1 MSQYINEA
9 FKQFRLLESEDL
21 DLSPTGLDTLD
32 TFMNQAMSDEDVD
45 IIDLEAEAEE
55 DLKKSYIGKVICDC
69 NVCHSNIFYNKEDIV
84 IDEDG
89 IVNIEDECPYCMSL
103 DGYTIVGEIKPY
115 EEGVAEEEHE
125 DDVDLDVDLDDDEE
139 AEEPIEIE
147 SEDDDD
153 LDESLQLSE
162 SDKKSIE
169 DYESTILKIF
179 NTNDQEVVDSYIKDN
194 ILVVECDNSN
204 PTLITDLRRS
214 LKRKLPDNIEFDSEG
229 NDNGFYGKTYEF
241 YIYDDLDESLTE
253 GFSKGQDVYIK
264 PNKRFGKIKSHIK
277 NDLYEVETY
286 DGKDKGLPDRI
297 DTYYAS
303 DLKLKESLPLS
314 GVAKLKGKKTLRRR
328 DEHDGCKCI
337 LGRNNT
343 KLSGDKDLHE
353 SIELGDDG
361 QTIWSGVPVREDSIA
376 NNPHTTNRMI
386 WSDDDEEGYIE
397 YLVSL
402 GIPDEQLCHEFYKR
416 GWNSEDAL
424 EEYKNSDL
432 SLHESIENDLIKG
445 KTYTCVDEEDGKY
458 KYIGKVEHPE
468 FGELFKFKPLDN
480 AAKEITQEMSDEMGL
495 TYDGFA
501 YMDEETVFYTFLD
514 SEDDL
519 HESLHESIDDIYN
532 DVMTP
537 EEARKYWDSE
547 KDNDPVLVEFDNF
560 QDWYDESVKNGY
572 IKESIT
578 EETDIT
584 TVKVDALS
592 NGPEDEEEFKSW
604 LANHYPNLFCE
615 FTDDIYDNLILT
627 GPKQDIKKYLLN
639 DYSYEVEGEDWVVTQ
654 YPQLKE
660 SITESTEKF
669 EIVPAG
675 SGKWEV
681 LKNSVDGGRVSED
694 SRLVIDADTKEEAK
708 EILLANGFKAEELLE
723 SIENVSIDTEDE
735 TMTMTT
741 KEDGG
746 VVIETSPKEE
756 FEETFEEEEPTE
768 LENGDEMIAPLDP
781 ETEDEL
787 GITDESEE
795 DDMNFDF
802 GEETSEEPEEDVDI
816 DEFDEETFDGLGESY
831 LRRCYENVNSFK
843 TTNVICNENLLTVE
857 GNIGFKSGN
866 VKKTSFIFEAKESN
880 NGKYVF
886 EGYNNEINIGKKAFR
901 LNCSIDNKK
910 IIPESLNYN
919 YRSKNDLN
927 ESVKLHGTVK
937 APKRG

>member
-9 FKQFRLLESEDL
+9 FKQFRLLESEEF

-32 TFMNQAMSDEDVD
+32 TFMNQAMTDEDID

-69 NVCHSNIFYNKEDIV
+69 NVCHSNIFYNKEDIE

-89 IVNIEDECPYCMSL
+89 VVNPEDECPYCMSL

-115 EEGVAEEEHE
+115 EEGVTEEEHE
-125 DDVDLDVDLDDDEE
+125 DDVDLDVDLDDNEE
-139 AEEPIEIE
+139 AEEPIELE
-147 SEDDDD
+147 SEEDEEEDDDD
-153 LDESLQLSE
+153 LDESL
-162 SDKKSIE
+162 
-169 DYESTILKIF
+169 
-179 NTNDQEVVDSYIKDN
+179 
-194 ILVVECDNSN
+194 
-204 PTLITDLRRS
+204 
-214 LKRKLPDNIEFDSEG
+214 
-229 NDNGFYGKTYEF
+229 
-241 YIYDDLDESLTE
+241 TE
-253 GFSKGQDVYIK
+253 AFSKGQDVYIK
-264 PNKRFGKIKSHIK
+264 PNKRFGKIKSHVK

-286 DGKDKGLPDRI
+286 DGEEKNLPDRV

-303 DLKLKESLPLS
+303 DLELKESLPLS

-328 DEHDGCKCI
+328 DEYDGCKCI

-343 KLSGDKDLHE
+343 ELSGDKDLHE
-353 SIELGDDG
+353 SIDD
-361 QTIWSGVPVREDSIA
+361 A
-376 NNPHTTNRMI
+376 
-386 WSDDDEEGYIE
+386 
-397 YLVSL
+397 
-402 GIPDEQLCHEFYKR
+402 
-416 GWNSEDAL
+416 
-424 EEYKNSDL
+424 
-432 SLHESIENDLIKG
+432 
-445 KTYTCVDEEDGKY
+445 
-458 KYIGKVEHPE
+458 
-468 FGELFKFKPLDN
+468 
-480 AAKEITQEMSDEMGL
+480 
-495 TYDGFA
+495 
-501 YMDEETVFYTFLD
+501 
-514 SEDDL
+514 
-519 HESLHESIDDIYN
+519 YN

-547 KDNDPVLVEFDNF
+547 KDNDPVLAEFDNF

-578 EETDIT
+578 E
-584 TVKVDALS
+584 
-592 NGPEDEEEFKSW
+592 
-604 LANHYPNLFCE
+604 
-615 FTDDIYDNLILT
+615 
-627 GPKQDIKKYLLN
+627 
-639 DYSYEVEGEDWVVTQ
+639 
-654 YPQLKE
+654 
-660 SITESTEKF
+660 STEKF
-669 EIVPAG
+669 EIAPAG
-675 SGKWEV
+675 QGKWKV

-694 SRLVIDADTKEEAK
+694 SRIVIDADTKEEAR

-795 DDMNFDF
+795 DMGFDF
-802 GEETSEEPEEDVDI
+802 GEETPESPEEDVDI

-880 NGKYVF
+880 NGKYIF

-910 IIPESLNYN
+910 IIPESLSYN

>member
-9 FKQFRLLESEDL
+9 FKQFRLLESEEF

-32 TFMNQAMSDEDVD
+32 TFMNQAMTDEDID

-69 NVCHSNIFYNKEDIV
+69 NVCHSNIFYNKEDIE

-89 IVNIEDECPYCMSL
+89 VVNPEDECPYCMSL

-115 EEGVAEEEHE
+115 EEGVTEEEHE
-125 DDVDLDVDLDDDEE
+125 DDVDLDVDLDDNEE

-147 SEDDDD
+147 SEE
-153 LDESLQLSE
+153 DEE
-162 SDKKSIE
+162 E
-169 DYESTILKIF
+169 DT
-179 NTNDQEVVDSYIKDN
+179 
-194 ILVVECDNSN
+194 
-204 PTLITDLRRS
+204 
-214 LKRKLPDNIEFDSEG
+214 
-229 NDNGFYGKTYEF
+229 
-241 YIYDDLDESLTE
+241 DDLDESLTE
-253 GFSKGQDVYIK
+253 AFSKGQDVYIK
-264 PNKRFGKIKSHIK
+264 PDKRFGKIKSHVK

-286 DGKDKGLPDRI
+286 DGEEKNLPDRV

-303 DLKLKESLPLS
+303 DLELKESLPLS

-328 DEHDGCKCI
+328 DEYDGCKCI

-343 KLSGDKDLHE
+343 ELSGDKDLHE
-353 SIELGDDG
+353 SIDD
-361 QTIWSGVPVREDSIA
+361 T
-376 NNPHTTNRMI
+376 
-386 WSDDDEEGYIE
+386 
-397 YLVSL
+397 
-402 GIPDEQLCHEFYKR
+402 
-416 GWNSEDAL
+416 
-424 EEYKNSDL
+424 
-432 SLHESIENDLIKG
+432 
-445 KTYTCVDEEDGKY
+445 
-458 KYIGKVEHPE
+458 
-468 FGELFKFKPLDN
+468 
-480 AAKEITQEMSDEMGL
+480 
-495 TYDGFA
+495 
-501 YMDEETVFYTFLD
+501 
-514 SEDDL
+514 
-519 HESLHESIDDIYN
+519 YN

-547 KDNDPVLVEFDNF
+547 KDNDPVLANYNNF

-604 LANHYPNLFCE
+604 LANHYPNLSCE
-615 FTDDIYDNLILT
+615 FTDDVYDNLILT

-669 EIVPAG
+669 EIAPAG
-675 SGKWEV
+675 QGKWKV
-681 LKNSVDGGRVSED
+681 LKNSVNGGRVSED
-694 SRLVIDADTKEEAK
+694 SRIVIDADTKEEAR

-735 TMTMTT
+735 TMTMST

-756 FEETFEEEEPTE
+756 FEETFGEEEPTE

-787 GITDESEE
+787 GITDEPEE
-795 DDMNFDF
+795 DMGFDF
-802 GEETSEEPEEDVDI
+802 GEETPESPEEDVDI

-910 IIPESLNYN
+910 IIPESLSYN

>member
-32 TFMNQAMSDEDVD
+32 TFMNQAMSDEDID

-69 NVCHSNIFYNKEDIV
+69 NVCHSNIFYNKEDIE

-89 IVNIEDECPYCMSL
+89 VVNPEDECPYCMSL

-115 EEGVAEEEHE
+115 EEGDTEESE
-125 DDVDLDVDLDDDEE
+125 DEVDLDVDLEDDEE

-147 SEDDDD
+147 SE
-153 LDESLQLSE
+153 E
-162 SDKKSIE
+162 
-169 DYESTILKIF
+169 
-179 NTNDQEVVDSYIKDN
+179 
-194 ILVVECDNSN
+194 
-204 PTLITDLRRS
+204 
-214 LKRKLPDNIEFDSEG
+214 
-229 NDNGFYGKTYEF
+229 
-241 YIYDDLDESLTE
+241 DDLDESLTE

-286 DGKDKGLPDRI
+286 DGKDKNLPDRV

-303 DLKLKESLPLS
+303 DLELKESLPLS

-328 DEHDGCKCI
+328 DEYDGCKCI

-343 KLSGDKDLHE
+343 ELSGDKDLHE
-353 SIELGDDG
+353 
-361 QTIWSGVPVREDSIA
+361 
-376 NNPHTTNRMI
+376 
-386 WSDDDEEGYIE
+386 
-397 YLVSL
+397 
-402 GIPDEQLCHEFYKR
+402 
-416 GWNSEDAL
+416 
-424 EEYKNSDL
+424 

-519 HESLHESIDDIYN
+519 NESIENDI
-532 DVMTP
+532 MTP
-537 EEARKYWDSE
+537 EEARKYWDNE
-547 KDNDPVLVEFDNF
+547 KDNDPVLAEFDNF

-578 EETDIT
+578 E
-584 TVKVDALS
+584 
-592 NGPEDEEEFKSW
+592 
-604 LANHYPNLFCE
+604 
-615 FTDDIYDNLILT
+615 
-627 GPKQDIKKYLLN
+627 
-639 DYSYEVEGEDWVVTQ
+639 
-654 YPQLKE
+654 
-660 SITESTEKF
+660 STEKF
-669 EIVPAG
+669 EIIPAG
-675 SGKWEV
+675 PGKWKV
-681 LKNSVDGGRVSED
+681 LKNSIDGGRISED
-694 SRLVIDADTKEEAK
+694 SRIVIDADTKEEAK

-756 FEETFEEEEPTE
+756 FEETFGEEEPTE

-787 GITDESEE
+787 GITDESE

-802 GEETSEEPEEDVDI
+802 GEETPEEDVDI

>member
-9 FKQFRLLESEDL
+9 FKQFRLLESEEF

-32 TFMNQAMSDEDVD
+32 TFMNQAMTDEDID

-69 NVCHSNIFYNKEDIV
+69 NVCHSNIFYNKEDIE

-89 IVNIEDECPYCMSL
+89 VVNPEDECPYCMSL

-115 EEGVAEEEHE
+115 EEGDTEESE
-125 DDVDLDVDLDDDEE
+125 DEVDLDVDLEDDEE

-147 SEDDDD
+147 SE
-153 LDESLQLSE
+153 E
-162 SDKKSIE
+162 
-169 DYESTILKIF
+169 
-179 NTNDQEVVDSYIKDN
+179 
-194 ILVVECDNSN
+194 
-204 PTLITDLRRS
+204 
-214 LKRKLPDNIEFDSEG
+214 
-229 NDNGFYGKTYEF
+229 
-241 YIYDDLDESLTE
+241 DDLDESLTE

-264 PNKRFGKIKSHIK
+264 PSKRVGKIKSHIK

-286 DGKDKGLPDRI
+286 DGEDKGLPDRI

-303 DLKLKESLPLS
+303 ALELKESLPLS

-328 DEHDGCKCI
+328 DEYDGCKCI

-343 KLSGDKDLHE
+343 ELSGDKDLHE
-353 SIELGDDG
+353 SIDD
-361 QTIWSGVPVREDSIA
+361 T
-376 NNPHTTNRMI
+376 
-386 WSDDDEEGYIE
+386 
-397 YLVSL
+397 
-402 GIPDEQLCHEFYKR
+402 
-416 GWNSEDAL
+416 
-424 EEYKNSDL
+424 
-432 SLHESIENDLIKG
+432 
-445 KTYTCVDEEDGKY
+445 
-458 KYIGKVEHPE
+458 
-468 FGELFKFKPLDN
+468 
-480 AAKEITQEMSDEMGL
+480 
-495 TYDGFA
+495 
-501 YMDEETVFYTFLD
+501 
-514 SEDDL
+514 
-519 HESLHESIDDIYN
+519 YN

-537 EEARKYWDSE
+537 EEARKYWDNE
-547 KDNDPVLVEFDNF
+547 KDNDPVLAEFDNF

-578 EETDIT
+578 E
-584 TVKVDALS
+584 
-592 NGPEDEEEFKSW
+592 
-604 LANHYPNLFCE
+604 
-615 FTDDIYDNLILT
+615 
-627 GPKQDIKKYLLN
+627 
-639 DYSYEVEGEDWVVTQ
+639 
-654 YPQLKE
+654 
-660 SITESTEKF
+660 STEKF

-675 SGKWEV
+675 QGKWKV
-681 LKNSVDGGRVSED
+681 LKNSVNGGRVSED
-694 SRLVIDADTKEEAK
+694 SRIVIDADTKEEAK

-768 LENGDEMIAPLDP
+768 LENGDEMIAPIDP

-802 GEETSEEPEEDVDI
+802 GEETPESPEEDVDI

-866 VKKTSFIFEAKESN
+866 VKRTSFIFEAKESS

>member
-9 FKQFRLLESEDL
+9 FKQFRLLESEEF

-32 TFMNQAMSDEDVD
+32 TFMNQAMTDEDID

-69 NVCHSNIFYNKEDIV
+69 NVCHSNIFYNKEDIE

-89 IVNIEDECPYCMSL
+89 VVNPEDECPYCMSL

-115 EEGVAEEEHE
+115 EEGDTEESE
-125 DDVDLDVDLDDDEE
+125 DEVDLDVDLEDDEE

-147 SEDDDD
+147 SEEDEEEDDDD
-153 LDESLQLSE
+153 LDESL
-162 SDKKSIE
+162 
-169 DYESTILKIF
+169 
-179 NTNDQEVVDSYIKDN
+179 
-194 ILVVECDNSN
+194 
-204 PTLITDLRRS
+204 
-214 LKRKLPDNIEFDSEG
+214 
-229 NDNGFYGKTYEF
+229 
-241 YIYDDLDESLTE
+241 TE
-253 GFSKGQDVYIK
+253 AFSKGQDVYIK
-264 PNKRFGKIKSHIK
+264 PDKRFGKIKSHIK

-286 DGKDKGLPDRI
+286 DGEDKNLPDRV

-303 DLKLKESLPLS
+303 DLELKESLPLS

-328 DEHDGCKCI
+328 DEYDGCKCI

-343 KLSGDKDLHE
+343 ELSGDKDLHE
-353 SIELGDDG
+353 SIDD
-361 QTIWSGVPVREDSIA
+361 T
-376 NNPHTTNRMI
+376 
-386 WSDDDEEGYIE
+386 
-397 YLVSL
+397 
-402 GIPDEQLCHEFYKR
+402 
-416 GWNSEDAL
+416 
-424 EEYKNSDL
+424 
-432 SLHESIENDLIKG
+432 
-445 KTYTCVDEEDGKY
+445 
-458 KYIGKVEHPE
+458 
-468 FGELFKFKPLDN
+468 
-480 AAKEITQEMSDEMGL
+480 
-495 TYDGFA
+495 
-501 YMDEETVFYTFLD
+501 
-514 SEDDL
+514 
-519 HESLHESIDDIYN
+519 YN

-547 KDNDPVLVEFDNF
+547 KDSDPVLAEFDNF

-578 EETDIT
+578 E
-584 TVKVDALS
+584 
-592 NGPEDEEEFKSW
+592 
-604 LANHYPNLFCE
+604 
-615 FTDDIYDNLILT
+615 
-627 GPKQDIKKYLLN
+627 
-639 DYSYEVEGEDWVVTQ
+639 
-654 YPQLKE
+654 
-660 SITESTEKF
+660 STEKF
-669 EIVPAG
+669 EIAPAG
-675 SGKWEV
+675 QGKWKV

-694 SRLVIDADTKEEAK
+694 SRIVIDADTKEEAR

-756 FEETFEEEEPTE
+756 FEETFGEEEPTE

-795 DDMNFDF
+795 DDMGFDF
-802 GEETSEEPEEDVDI
+802 GEENPESPEEDVDI

-910 IIPESLNYN
+910 IIPESLKYN

>member
-32 TFMNQAMSDEDVD
+32 TYMNQAMSDEDID

-115 EEGVAEEEHE
+115 EESVAEEEHE
-125 DDVDLDVDLDDDEE
+125 DDVDLDVDLDDNEE
-139 AEEPIEIE
+139 TEEPIEIE

-179 NTNDQEVVDSYIKDN
+179 NTNDQKVVDSYIKDN

-214 LKRKLPDNIEFDSEG
+214 LKRKLPDNIEFDSER

-253 GFSKGQDVYIK
+253 AFSKGQDVYIK
-264 PNKRFGKIKSHIK
+264 PSKRVGKIKSHIK

-286 DGKDKGLPDRI
+286 DGEDKGLPDRV

-303 DLKLKESLPLS
+303 DLELKESLPLS

-328 DEHDGCKCI
+328 DEYDGCKCI

-343 KLSGDKDLHE
+343 ELSGDKD
-353 SIELGDDG
+353 
-361 QTIWSGVPVREDSIA
+361 
-376 NNPHTTNRMI
+376 
-386 WSDDDEEGYIE
+386 
-397 YLVSL
+397 
-402 GIPDEQLCHEFYKR
+402 
-416 GWNSEDAL
+416 
-424 EEYKNSDL
+424 
-432 SLHESIENDLIKG
+432 
-445 KTYTCVDEEDGKY
+445 
-458 KYIGKVEHPE
+458 
-468 FGELFKFKPLDN
+468 
-480 AAKEITQEMSDEMGL
+480 
-495 TYDGFA
+495 
-501 YMDEETVFYTFLD
+501 
-514 SEDDL
+514 
-519 HESLHESIDDIYN
+519 LHESIDDIYN

-547 KDNDPVLVEFDNF
+547 KDSDPVLAEFDNF

-578 EETDIT
+578 E
-584 TVKVDALS
+584 
-592 NGPEDEEEFKSW
+592 
-604 LANHYPNLFCE
+604 
-615 FTDDIYDNLILT
+615 
-627 GPKQDIKKYLLN
+627 
-639 DYSYEVEGEDWVVTQ
+639 
-654 YPQLKE
+654 
-660 SITESTEKF
+660 STEKF

-675 SGKWEV
+675 QGKWKV
-681 LKNSVDGGRVSED
+681 LKNSVNGGRVSED
-694 SRLVIDADTKEEAK
+694 SRIVIDADTKEEAK

-802 GEETSEEPEEDVDI
+802 GEETPEEDVDI

-866 VKKTSFIFEAKESN
+866 VKKTSFIFEAKESS

>member
-9 FKQFRLLESEDL
+9 FKQFRLLESEEF

-32 TFMNQAMSDEDVD
+32 TFMNQAMTDEDID

-69 NVCHSNIFYNKEDIV
+69 NVCHSNIFYNKEDIE

-89 IVNIEDECPYCMSL
+89 VVNPEDECPYCMSL

-115 EEGVAEEEHE
+115 EEGVTEEEHE
-125 DDVDLDVDLDDDEE
+125 DDVDLDIDLDDDEE
-139 AEEPIEIE
+139 AEEPIELE
-147 SEDDDD
+147 SEEDEEEDDDD
-153 LDESLQLSE
+153 LDESL
-162 SDKKSIE
+162 
-169 DYESTILKIF
+169 
-179 NTNDQEVVDSYIKDN
+179 
-194 ILVVECDNSN
+194 
-204 PTLITDLRRS
+204 
-214 LKRKLPDNIEFDSEG
+214 
-229 NDNGFYGKTYEF
+229 
-241 YIYDDLDESLTE
+241 TE
-253 GFSKGQDVYIK
+253 AFSKGQDVYIK
-264 PNKRFGKIKSHIK
+264 PDKRFGKIKSHIK

-286 DGKDKGLPDRI
+286 DGEDKNLPDRV

-303 DLKLKESLPLS
+303 DLELKESLPLS

-328 DEHDGCKCI
+328 DEYDGCKCI

-343 KLSGDKDLHE
+343 ELSGDKDLHE
-353 SIELGDDG
+353 SIDD
-361 QTIWSGVPVREDSIA
+361 T
-376 NNPHTTNRMI
+376 
-386 WSDDDEEGYIE
+386 
-397 YLVSL
+397 
-402 GIPDEQLCHEFYKR
+402 
-416 GWNSEDAL
+416 
-424 EEYKNSDL
+424 
-432 SLHESIENDLIKG
+432 
-445 KTYTCVDEEDGKY
+445 
-458 KYIGKVEHPE
+458 
-468 FGELFKFKPLDN
+468 
-480 AAKEITQEMSDEMGL
+480 
-495 TYDGFA
+495 
-501 YMDEETVFYTFLD
+501 
-514 SEDDL
+514 
-519 HESLHESIDDIYN
+519 YN

-537 EEARKYWDSE
+537 EEARKYWDNE
-547 KDNDPVLVEFDNF
+547 KDNDPVLIEYDNF

-578 EETDIT
+578 E
-584 TVKVDALS
+584 
-592 NGPEDEEEFKSW
+592 
-604 LANHYPNLFCE
+604 
-615 FTDDIYDNLILT
+615 
-627 GPKQDIKKYLLN
+627 
-639 DYSYEVEGEDWVVTQ
+639 
-654 YPQLKE
+654 
-660 SITESTEKF
+660 STEKF
-669 EIVPAG
+669 EIAPAG
-675 SGKWEV
+675 QGKWKV

-694 SRLVIDADTKEEAK
+694 SRIVIDADTKEEAR

-756 FEETFEEEEPTE
+756 FEETFGEEEPTE

-795 DDMNFDF
+795 DDMGFDF
-802 GEETSEEPEEDVDI
+802 GEENPESPEEDVDI

>member
-9 FKQFRLLESEDL
+9 FKQFRLLESEEF

-32 TFMNQAMSDEDVD
+32 TFMNQAMTDEDID

-69 NVCHSNIFYNKEDIV
+69 NVCHSNIFYNKEDIE

-89 IVNIEDECPYCMSL
+89 VVNPEDECPYCMSL

-115 EEGVAEEEHE
+115 EEGDTEESE
-125 DDVDLDVDLDDDEE
+125 DEVDLDVDLEDDEE

-147 SEDDDD
+147 SE
-153 LDESLQLSE
+153 E
-162 SDKKSIE
+162 
-169 DYESTILKIF
+169 
-179 NTNDQEVVDSYIKDN
+179 
-194 ILVVECDNSN
+194 
-204 PTLITDLRRS
+204 
-214 LKRKLPDNIEFDSEG
+214 
-229 NDNGFYGKTYEF
+229 
-241 YIYDDLDESLTE
+241 DDLDESLTE

-286 DGKDKGLPDRI
+286 DGKDKNLPDRV

-303 DLKLKESLPLS
+303 DLELKESLPLS

-328 DEHDGCKCI
+328 DEYDGCKCI

-343 KLSGDKDLHE
+343 ELSGDKDLHE
-353 SIELGDDG
+353 SLD
-361 QTIWSGVPVREDSIA
+361 
-376 NNPHTTNRMI
+376 
-386 WSDDDEEGYIE
+386 
-397 YLVSL
+397 
-402 GIPDEQLCHEFYKR
+402 
-416 GWNSEDAL
+416 
-424 EEYKNSDL
+424 
-432 SLHESIENDLIKG
+432 NDLIKG

-519 HESLHESIDDIYN
+519 DESLDN
-532 DVMTP
+532 DLMTP
-537 EEARKYWDSE
+537 EEARKYWDNE
-547 KDNDPVLVEFDNF
+547 KDNDPVLAEFDNF

-578 EETDIT
+578 E
-584 TVKVDALS
+584 
-592 NGPEDEEEFKSW
+592 
-604 LANHYPNLFCE
+604 
-615 FTDDIYDNLILT
+615 
-627 GPKQDIKKYLLN
+627 
-639 DYSYEVEGEDWVVTQ
+639 
-654 YPQLKE
+654 
-660 SITESTEKF
+660 STEKF
-669 EIVPAG
+669 EIAPAG
-675 SGKWEV
+675 QGKWKV
-681 LKNSVDGGRVSED
+681 LKNSVDGGRVAED
-694 SRLVIDADTKEEAK
+694 SRIIIDADTKEEAR

-756 FEETFEEEEPTE
+756 FEETFGEEEPTE

-787 GITDESEE
+787 GITDEPEE
-795 DDMNFDF
+795 DMGFDF
-802 GEETSEEPEEDVDI
+802 GEETPESPEEDVDI

>member
-1 MSQYINEA
+1 MCSSAEGIDSELYDRYKIA
-9 FKQFRLLESEDL
+9 FNKMMLGDGKMLLI
-21 DLSPTGLDTLD
+21 
-32 TFMNQAMSDEDVD
+32 EDVEKQANFYRKEQKVYEYAMEFWEE
-45 IIDLEAEAEE
+45 IVPYIDSARL
-55 DLKKSYIGKVICDC
+55 
-69 NVCHSNIFYNKEDIV
+69 
-84 IDEDG
+84 
-89 IVNIEDECPYCMSL
+89 
-103 DGYTIVGEIKPY
+103 
-115 EEGVAEEEHE
+115 
-125 DDVDLDVDLDDDEE
+125 
-139 AEEPIEIE
+139 
-147 SEDDDD
+147 
-153 LDESLQLSE
+153 
-162 SDKKSIE
+162 
-169 DYESTILKIF
+169 
-179 NTNDQEVVDSYIKDN
+179 YIKDN

-214 LKRKLPDNIEFDSEG
+214 LKRKLPDNIEFDSER

-286 DGKDKGLPDRI
+286 DGKDKNLPDRI

-303 DLKLKESLPLS
+303 DLELKESLPLS

-343 KLSGDKDLHE
+343 ELSGDKD
-353 SIELGDDG
+353 
-361 QTIWSGVPVREDSIA
+361 
-376 NNPHTTNRMI
+376 
-386 WSDDDEEGYIE
+386 
-397 YLVSL
+397 
-402 GIPDEQLCHEFYKR
+402 
-416 GWNSEDAL
+416 
-424 EEYKNSDL
+424 
-432 SLHESIENDLIKG
+432 
-445 KTYTCVDEEDGKY
+445 
-458 KYIGKVEHPE
+458 
-468 FGELFKFKPLDN
+468 
-480 AAKEITQEMSDEMGL
+480 
-495 TYDGFA
+495 
-501 YMDEETVFYTFLD
+501 
-514 SEDDL
+514 
-519 HESLHESIDDIYN
+519 LHESIDDIYN

-547 KDNDPVLVEFDNF
+547 KDSDPVLAEFDNF

-578 EETDIT
+578 E
-584 TVKVDALS
+584 
-592 NGPEDEEEFKSW
+592 
-604 LANHYPNLFCE
+604 
-615 FTDDIYDNLILT
+615 
-627 GPKQDIKKYLLN
+627 
-639 DYSYEVEGEDWVVTQ
+639 
-654 YPQLKE
+654 
-660 SITESTEKF
+660 STEKF

-675 SGKWEV
+675 SGKWKV

-694 SRLVIDADTKEEAK
+694 SRIVIDADTKEEAR

-756 FEETFEEEEPTE
+756 FEETFGEEEPTE

-802 GEETSEEPEEDVDI
+802 GEETPESPEEDVDI
-816 DEFDEETFDGLGESY
+816 EEFDEETFDGLGESY

-866 VKKTSFIFEAKESN
+866 VKRTSFIFEAKESN

-910 IIPESLNYN
+910 IIPESLKYN

>member
-32 TFMNQAMSDEDVD
+32 TFMNQAMSDEDID

-89 IVNIEDECPYCMSL
+89 IVNPEDECPYCMSL

-115 EEGVAEEEHE
+115 EEGIAEEEHE
-125 DDVDLDVDLDDDEE
+125 DDVDLDVDLEDNEE

-179 NTNDQEVVDSYIKDN
+179 NTNDQKVVDSYIKDN

-214 LKRKLPDNIEFDSEG
+214 LKRKLPDNIEFDSER

-286 DGKDKGLPDRI
+286 DGKDKNLPDRV

-303 DLKLKESLPLS
+303 DLELKESLPLS

-343 KLSGDKDLHE
+343 ELSGDKDLHE

-376 NNPHTTNRMI
+376 NNPHKTNRLI
-386 WSDDDEEGYIE
+386 WADDDEEGYID
-397 YLVSL
+397 YLVRK
-402 GIPDEQLCHEFYKR
+402 GISDEQLCHEFYKR
-416 GWNSEDAL
+416 GWDIEDAL
-424 EEYKNSDL
+424 EEYKKSDL
-432 SLHESIENDLIKG
+432 SLHESI
-445 KTYTCVDEEDGKY
+445 
-458 KYIGKVEHPE
+458 
-468 FGELFKFKPLDN
+468 
-480 AAKEITQEMSDEMGL
+480 
-495 TYDGFA
+495 
-501 YMDEETVFYTFLD
+501 
-514 SEDDL
+514 
-519 HESLHESIDDIYN
+519 DDIHN

-547 KDNDPVLVEFDNF
+547 KDTDPVLAEFDNF

-578 EETDIT
+578 E
-584 TVKVDALS
+584 
-592 NGPEDEEEFKSW
+592 
-604 LANHYPNLFCE
+604 
-615 FTDDIYDNLILT
+615 
-627 GPKQDIKKYLLN
+627 
-639 DYSYEVEGEDWVVTQ
+639 
-654 YPQLKE
+654 
-660 SITESTEKF
+660 STEKF
-669 EIVPAG
+669 EIIPAG
-675 SGKWEV
+675 SGKWQV
-681 LKNSVDGGRVSED
+681 LKNSVDGGRISKD
-694 SRLVIDADTKEEAK
+694 TRIVIDADTKEEAK

-756 FEETFEEEEPTE
+756 FEETFGEEEPTE

-802 GEETSEEPEEDVDI
+802 GEETPESPEEDVDI
-816 DEFDEETFDGLGESY
+816 EEFDEETFDGLGESY

>member
-9 FKQFRLLESEDL
+9 FKQFRLLESEEF

-32 TFMNQAMSDEDVD
+32 TFMNQAMTDEDID

-69 NVCHSNIFYNKEDIV
+69 NVCHSNIFYNKEDIE
-84 IDEDG
+84 IDENG
-89 IVNIEDECPYCMSL
+89 VVNPEDECPYCMSL

-125 DDVDLDVDLDDDEE
+125 DDVDLDVDLEDDEE
-139 AEEPIEIE
+139 AEEPIELE
-147 SEDDDD
+147 TEEGEEED
-153 LDESLQLSE
+153 
-162 SDKKSIE
+162 
-169 DYESTILKIF
+169 
-179 NTNDQEVVDSYIKDN
+179 
-194 ILVVECDNSN
+194 
-204 PTLITDLRRS
+204 
-214 LKRKLPDNIEFDSEG
+214 
-229 NDNGFYGKTYEF
+229 
-241 YIYDDLDESLTE
+241 DDLDESLTE

-286 DGKDKGLPDRI
+286 DGEEKNLPDRV

-303 DLKLKESLPLS
+303 DLELKESLPLS

-328 DEHDGCKCI
+328 DEYDGCKCI

-343 KLSGDKDLHE
+343 ELSGDKDLHE
-353 SIELGDDG
+353 SIDD
-361 QTIWSGVPVREDSIA
+361 T
-376 NNPHTTNRMI
+376 
-386 WSDDDEEGYIE
+386 
-397 YLVSL
+397 
-402 GIPDEQLCHEFYKR
+402 
-416 GWNSEDAL
+416 
-424 EEYKNSDL
+424 
-432 SLHESIENDLIKG
+432 
-445 KTYTCVDEEDGKY
+445 
-458 KYIGKVEHPE
+458 
-468 FGELFKFKPLDN
+468 
-480 AAKEITQEMSDEMGL
+480 
-495 TYDGFA
+495 
-501 YMDEETVFYTFLD
+501 
-514 SEDDL
+514 
-519 HESLHESIDDIYN
+519 YN

-537 EEARKYWDSE
+537 EEARKYWDNE
-547 KDNDPVLVEFDNF
+547 KDNDPVLIEYDNF

-578 EETDIT
+578 E
-584 TVKVDALS
+584 
-592 NGPEDEEEFKSW
+592 
-604 LANHYPNLFCE
+604 
-615 FTDDIYDNLILT
+615 
-627 GPKQDIKKYLLN
+627 
-639 DYSYEVEGEDWVVTQ
+639 
-654 YPQLKE
+654 
-660 SITESTEKF
+660 STEKF
-669 EIVPAG
+669 EIAPAG
-675 SGKWEV
+675 QGKWKV

-694 SRLVIDADTKEEAK
+694 SRIVIDADTKEEAR

-756 FEETFEEEEPTE
+756 FEETFGEEEPTE

-795 DDMNFDF
+795 DDMGFDF
-802 GEETSEEPEEDVDI
+802 GEENPESPEEDVDI
-816 DEFDEETFDGLGESY
+816 DEFDEETFDDLGESY

>member
-32 TFMNQAMSDEDVD
+32 TFMNQAMSDEDID

-89 IVNIEDECPYCMSL
+89 VVNPEDECPYCMSL

-147 SEDDDD
+147 SEDDD

-169 DYESTILKIF
+169 DYESTILRIF
-179 NTNDQEVVDSYIKDN
+179 NTTDQEIVDSYIKDN

-432 SLHESIENDLIKG
+432 SLHESIE
-445 KTYTCVDEEDGKY
+445 DE
-458 KYIGKVEHPE
+458 
-468 FGELFKFKPLDN
+468 
-480 AAKEITQEMSDEMGL
+480 
-495 TYDGFA
+495 
-501 YMDEETVFYTFLD
+501 
-514 SEDDL
+514 
-519 HESLHESIDDIYN
+519 YN

-537 EEARKYWDSE
+537 KEARKYWDAE

-578 EETDIT
+578 E
-584 TVKVDALS
+584 
-592 NGPEDEEEFKSW
+592 
-604 LANHYPNLFCE
+604 
-615 FTDDIYDNLILT
+615 
-627 GPKQDIKKYLLN
+627 
-639 DYSYEVEGEDWVVTQ
+639 
-654 YPQLKE
+654 
-660 SITESTEKF
+660 STEKF

-675 SGKWEV
+675 SGKWKV
-681 LKNSVDGGRVSED
+681 LKNSVDGGRISED
-694 SRLVIDADTKEEAK
+694 SRIVIDADTKEEAK

-746 VVIETSPKEE
+746 VVIETSPKED
-756 FEETFEEEEPTE
+756 FEETFGEEEPTE
-768 LENGDEMIAPLDP
+768 LENGDEMIAPLEP

-787 GITDESEE
+787 GISDEPEE
-795 DDMNFDF
+795 ETEMDFDF

>member
-32 TFMNQAMSDEDVD
+32 TYMNQAMSDEDID

-115 EEGVAEEEHE
+115 EEGVTEEGHE
-125 DDVDLDVDLDDDEE
+125 DDVDLDVDLDDNEE

-147 SEDDDD
+147 SEEDDD
-153 LDESLQLSE
+153 LDESLQ
-162 SDKKSIE
+162 
-169 DYESTILKIF
+169 
-179 NTNDQEVVDSYIKDN
+179 
-194 ILVVECDNSN
+194 
-204 PTLITDLRRS
+204 
-214 LKRKLPDNIEFDSEG
+214 
-229 NDNGFYGKTYEF
+229 
-241 YIYDDLDESLTE
+241 
-253 GFSKGQDVYIK
+253 
-264 PNKRFGKIKSHIK
+264 
-277 NDLYEVETY
+277 
-286 DGKDKGLPDRI
+286 
-297 DTYYAS
+297 
-303 DLKLKESLPLS
+303 LS

-343 KLSGDKDLHE
+343 ELSGDKDLHE

-416 GWNSEDAL
+416 GWNSDDAL
-424 EEYKNSDL
+424 EEYKKSDL
-432 SLHESIENDLIKG
+432 SLH
-445 KTYTCVDEEDGKY
+445 
-458 KYIGKVEHPE
+458 
-468 FGELFKFKPLDN
+468 
-480 AAKEITQEMSDEMGL
+480 
-495 TYDGFA
+495 
-501 YMDEETVFYTFLD
+501 
-514 SEDDL
+514 
-519 HESLHESIDDIYN
+519 
-532 DVMTP
+532 
-537 EEARKYWDSE
+537 
-547 KDNDPVLVEFDNF
+547 
-560 QDWYDESVKNGY
+560 
-572 IKESIT
+572 
-578 EETDIT
+578 
-584 TVKVDALS
+584 
-592 NGPEDEEEFKSW
+592 
-604 LANHYPNLFCE
+604 
-615 FTDDIYDNLILT
+615 
-627 GPKQDIKKYLLN
+627 
-639 DYSYEVEGEDWVVTQ
+639 
-654 YPQLKE
+654 E

-669 EIVPAG
+669 EIAPAG
-675 SGKWEV
+675 QGKWKV

-694 SRLVIDADTKEEAK
+694 SRIVIDADTKEEAR

-746 VVIETSPKEE
+746 VVIETSPKED
-756 FEETFEEEEPTE
+756 FEETFGEEEPTE

-787 GITDESEE
+787 GITDEPEE

-802 GEETSEEPEEDVDI
+802 GEETPESPEEDVDI

-886 EGYNNEINIGKKAFR
+886 EGYNNEINIGKKAFK

-910 IIPESLNYN
+910 IIPESLSYN

>member
-9 FKQFRLLESEDL
+9 FKQFRLLESEEF

-32 TFMNQAMSDEDVD
+32 TFMNQAMTDEDID

-69 NVCHSNIFYNKEDIV
+69 NVCHSNIFYNKEDIE

-89 IVNIEDECPYCMSL
+89 VVNPEDECPYCMSL

-115 EEGVAEEEHE
+115 EEGVTEEEHE
-125 DDVDLDVDLDDDEE
+125 DDVDLDVDLDDNEE

-147 SEDDDD
+147 SEEDEEEDDDD
-153 LDESLQLSE
+153 LDESL
-162 SDKKSIE
+162 
-169 DYESTILKIF
+169 
-179 NTNDQEVVDSYIKDN
+179 
-194 ILVVECDNSN
+194 
-204 PTLITDLRRS
+204 
-214 LKRKLPDNIEFDSEG
+214 
-229 NDNGFYGKTYEF
+229 
-241 YIYDDLDESLTE
+241 TE
-253 GFSKGQDVYIK
+253 AFSKGQDVYIK

-286 DGKDKGLPDRI
+286 DGEDKNLPDRV

-303 DLKLKESLPLS
+303 DLELKESLPLS

-328 DEHDGCKCI
+328 DEYDGCKCI

-343 KLSGDKDLHE
+343 ELSGDKDLHE
-353 SIELGDDG
+353 SIDD
-361 QTIWSGVPVREDSIA
+361 T
-376 NNPHTTNRMI
+376 
-386 WSDDDEEGYIE
+386 
-397 YLVSL
+397 
-402 GIPDEQLCHEFYKR
+402 
-416 GWNSEDAL
+416 
-424 EEYKNSDL
+424 
-432 SLHESIENDLIKG
+432 
-445 KTYTCVDEEDGKY
+445 
-458 KYIGKVEHPE
+458 
-468 FGELFKFKPLDN
+468 
-480 AAKEITQEMSDEMGL
+480 
-495 TYDGFA
+495 
-501 YMDEETVFYTFLD
+501 
-514 SEDDL
+514 
-519 HESLHESIDDIYN
+519 YN

-547 KDNDPVLVEFDNF
+547 KDSDPVLAGFDNF

-604 LANHYPNLFCE
+604 LANHYPNLSCE
-615 FTDDIYDNLILT
+615 FTDDVYDNLILT

-669 EIVPAG
+669 EIAPAG
-675 SGKWEV
+675 QGKWKV
-681 LKNSVDGGRVSED
+681 LKNSADGGRVSED
-694 SRLVIDADTKEEAK
+694 SRIVIDADTKEEAR

-756 FEETFEEEEPTE
+756 FEETFGEEEPTE

-795 DDMNFDF
+795 DMGFDF
-802 GEETSEEPEEDVDI
+802 EEETPESPEEDVDI

-910 IIPESLNYN
+910 IIPESLSYN

>member
-9 FKQFRLLESEDL
+9 FKQFHLLESEEF

-32 TFMNQAMSDEDVD
+32 TFMNQAMTDEDID

-69 NVCHSNIFYNKEDIV
+69 NVCHSNIFYNKEDIE

-89 IVNIEDECPYCMSL
+89 VVNPEDECPYCMSL

-115 EEGVAEEEHE
+115 EEGVTEEEHE

-147 SEDDDD
+147 SE
-153 LDESLQLSE
+153 E
-162 SDKKSIE
+162 
-169 DYESTILKIF
+169 
-179 NTNDQEVVDSYIKDN
+179 
-194 ILVVECDNSN
+194 
-204 PTLITDLRRS
+204 
-214 LKRKLPDNIEFDSEG
+214 
-229 NDNGFYGKTYEF
+229 
-241 YIYDDLDESLTE
+241 DDLDESLTE

-286 DGKDKGLPDRI
+286 DGEDKNLPDRV

-303 DLKLKESLPLS
+303 DLELKESLPLS

-328 DEHDGCKCI
+328 DEYDGCKCI

-343 KLSGDKDLHE
+343 ELSGDKDLHE
-353 SIELGDDG
+353 SLD
-361 QTIWSGVPVREDSIA
+361 
-376 NNPHTTNRMI
+376 
-386 WSDDDEEGYIE
+386 
-397 YLVSL
+397 
-402 GIPDEQLCHEFYKR
+402 
-416 GWNSEDAL
+416 
-424 EEYKNSDL
+424 
-432 SLHESIENDLIKG
+432 NDLIKG

-519 HESLHESIDDIYN
+519 DESLDN
-532 DVMTP
+532 DLMTP
-537 EEARKYWDSE
+537 EEARKYWDNE
-547 KDNDPVLVEFDNF
+547 KDNDPVLAEFDNF

-578 EETDIT
+578 E
-584 TVKVDALS
+584 
-592 NGPEDEEEFKSW
+592 
-604 LANHYPNLFCE
+604 
-615 FTDDIYDNLILT
+615 
-627 GPKQDIKKYLLN
+627 
-639 DYSYEVEGEDWVVTQ
+639 
-654 YPQLKE
+654 
-660 SITESTEKF
+660 STEKF
-669 EIVPAG
+669 EIAPAG
-675 SGKWEV
+675 QGKWKV

-694 SRLVIDADTKEEAK
+694 SRIIIDADTKEEAR

-756 FEETFEEEEPTE
+756 FEETFGEEEPTE

-787 GITDESEE
+787 GITDEPEE
-795 DDMNFDF
+795 DMGFDF
-802 GEETSEEPEEDVDI
+802 GEETPESPEEDVDI

>member
-9 FKQFRLLESEDL
+9 FKQFRLLESEEF

-32 TFMNQAMSDEDVD
+32 TFMNQAMSDEDID

-69 NVCHSNIFYNKEDIV
+69 NVCHSNIFYNKEDIE

-89 IVNIEDECPYCMSL
+89 VVNPEDECPYCMSL

-115 EEGVAEEEHE
+115 EEGDTEESE
-125 DDVDLDVDLDDDEE
+125 DEVDLDVDLEDDEE

-147 SEDDDD
+147 SE
-153 LDESLQLSE
+153 E
-162 SDKKSIE
+162 
-169 DYESTILKIF
+169 
-179 NTNDQEVVDSYIKDN
+179 
-194 ILVVECDNSN
+194 
-204 PTLITDLRRS
+204 
-214 LKRKLPDNIEFDSEG
+214 
-229 NDNGFYGKTYEF
+229 
-241 YIYDDLDESLTE
+241 DDLDESLTE

-286 DGKDKGLPDRI
+286 DGKDKNLPDRV

-303 DLKLKESLPLS
+303 DLELKESLPLS

-343 KLSGDKDLHE
+343 ELSGDKDLHE

-397 YLVSL
+397 YLVRL

-416 GWNSEDAL
+416 GWNGKDAL
-424 EEYKNSDL
+424 EEYKKSDL
-432 SLHESIENDLIKG
+432 SLHESLDNDLIKG

-458 KYIGKVEHPE
+458 KYVGKVEHPE

-519 HESLHESIDDIYN
+519 DESLDN
-532 DVMTP
+532 DLMTP
-537 EEARKYWDSE
+537 EEARKYWDNE
-547 KDNDPVLVEFDNF
+547 KDNDPVLAEFDNF

-578 EETDIT
+578 E
-584 TVKVDALS
+584 
-592 NGPEDEEEFKSW
+592 
-604 LANHYPNLFCE
+604 
-615 FTDDIYDNLILT
+615 
-627 GPKQDIKKYLLN
+627 
-639 DYSYEVEGEDWVVTQ
+639 
-654 YPQLKE
+654 
-660 SITESTEKF
+660 STEKF
-669 EIVPAG
+669 EIAPAG
-675 SGKWEV
+675 QGKWKV

-694 SRLVIDADTKEEAK
+694 SRIIIDADTKEEAR

-756 FEETFEEEEPTE
+756 FEETFGEEEPTE

-787 GITDESEE
+787 GITDEPEE
-795 DDMNFDF
+795 DMGFDF
-802 GEETSEEPEEDVDI
+802 GEENPESPEEDVDI

>member
-32 TFMNQAMSDEDVD
+32 TFMNQAMTDEDID

-89 IVNIEDECPYCMSL
+89 IVNPEDECPYCMSL

-115 EEGVAEEEHE
+115 EEGVIEEEPE
-125 DDVDLDVDLDDDEE
+125 DDVDLDVNLEGNEE
-139 AEEPIEIE
+139 AEEPLEVE
-147 SEDDDD
+147 SEEDDD
-153 LDESLQLSE
+153 E
-162 SDKKSIE
+162 KE
-169 DYESTILKIF
+169 D
-179 NTNDQEVVDSYIKDN
+179 
-194 ILVVECDNSN
+194 
-204 PTLITDLRRS
+204 
-214 LKRKLPDNIEFDSEG
+214 
-229 NDNGFYGKTYEF
+229 
-241 YIYDDLDESLTE
+241 DDLDESLTE
-253 GFSKGQDVYIK
+253 AFSEGQRVYIK

-286 DGKDKGLPDRI
+286 DGEDKNLPDRV

-303 DLKLKESLPLS
+303 DLELNESLPLS
-314 GVAKLKGKKTLRRR
+314 GVAKLKGKSTLRRR

-343 KLSGDKDLHE
+343 ELSGD
-353 SIELGDDG
+353 
-361 QTIWSGVPVREDSIA
+361 ED
-376 NNPHTTNRMI
+376 
-386 WSDDDEEGYIE
+386 
-397 YLVSL
+397 
-402 GIPDEQLCHEFYKR
+402 
-416 GWNSEDAL
+416 
-424 EEYKNSDL
+424 
-432 SLHESIENDLIKG
+432 
-445 KTYTCVDEEDGKY
+445 
-458 KYIGKVEHPE
+458 
-468 FGELFKFKPLDN
+468 
-480 AAKEITQEMSDEMGL
+480 
-495 TYDGFA
+495 
-501 YMDEETVFYTFLD
+501 
-514 SEDDL
+514 
-519 HESLHESIDDIYN
+519 LHESIDDTYN

-547 KDNDPVLVEFDNF
+547 KDSDPVLAEFDNF

-578 EETDIT
+578 E
-584 TVKVDALS
+584 
-592 NGPEDEEEFKSW
+592 
-604 LANHYPNLFCE
+604 
-615 FTDDIYDNLILT
+615 
-627 GPKQDIKKYLLN
+627 
-639 DYSYEVEGEDWVVTQ
+639 
-654 YPQLKE
+654 
-660 SITESTEKF
+660 STEKF

-675 SGKWEV
+675 QGKWKV

-694 SRLVIDADTKEEAK
+694 SRIVIDADTKEEAR

-802 GEETSEEPEEDVDI
+802 GEETPEEDVDI

-866 VKKTSFIFEAKESN
+866 VKRTSFIFEAKESS

>member
-32 TFMNQAMSDEDVD
+32 TYMNQAMSDEDID

-69 NVCHSNIFYNKEDIV
+69 NVCHSNVFYNKEDIV

-89 IVNIEDECPYCMSL
+89 VVNIEDECPYCMSL

-125 DDVDLDVDLDDDEE
+125 DDVDLDVDLEDDEE

-179 NTNDQEVVDSYIKDN
+179 NTNDQKVVDSYIKDN

-214 LKRKLPDNIEFDSEG
+214 LKRKLPDNIEFDSER

-253 GFSKGQDVYIK
+253 GFSEGQRVYIK

-286 DGKDKGLPDRI
+286 DGEDKNLPDRV

-303 DLKLKESLPLS
+303 DLELNESLPLS
-314 GVAKLKGKKTLRRR
+314 GVAKLKGKSTLRRR

-343 KLSGDKDLHE
+343 ELSGDEDLH
-353 SIELGDDG
+353 
-361 QTIWSGVPVREDSIA
+361 
-376 NNPHTTNRMI
+376 
-386 WSDDDEEGYIE
+386 
-397 YLVSL
+397 
-402 GIPDEQLCHEFYKR
+402 
-416 GWNSEDAL
+416 
-424 EEYKNSDL
+424 
-432 SLHESIENDLIKG
+432 
-445 KTYTCVDEEDGKY
+445 
-458 KYIGKVEHPE
+458 
-468 FGELFKFKPLDN
+468 
-480 AAKEITQEMSDEMGL
+480 
-495 TYDGFA
+495 
-501 YMDEETVFYTFLD
+501 
-514 SEDDL
+514 
-519 HESLHESIDDIYN
+519 
-532 DVMTP
+532 
-537 EEARKYWDSE
+537 
-547 KDNDPVLVEFDNF
+547 
-560 QDWYDESVKNGY
+560 
-572 IKESIT
+572 
-578 EETDIT
+578 
-584 TVKVDALS
+584 
-592 NGPEDEEEFKSW
+592 
-604 LANHYPNLFCE
+604 
-615 FTDDIYDNLILT
+615 
-627 GPKQDIKKYLLN
+627 
-639 DYSYEVEGEDWVVTQ
+639 
-654 YPQLKE
+654 E

-675 SGKWEV
+675 SGKWKV
-681 LKNSVDGGRVSED
+681 LKNSIDGGRISED
-694 SRLVIDADTKEEAK
+694 SRIVIDADTKEEAK

-723 SIENVSIDTEDE
+723 SIENVSIDTDDE

-756 FEETFEEEEPTE
+756 FEETFEEEPTE
-768 LENGDEMIAPLDP
+768 LENADEMIAPLDT

-802 GEETSEEPEEDVDI
+802 GEETPEEDVDI

-866 VKKTSFIFEAKESN
+866 VKRTSFIFEAKESN

-910 IIPESLNYN
+910 IIPESLKYN

>member
-9 FKQFRLLESEDL
+9 FKQFRLLESEEF

-32 TFMNQAMSDEDVD
+32 TFMNQAMTDEDID

-89 IVNIEDECPYCMSL
+89 VVNPEDECPYCMSL

-115 EEGVAEEEHE
+115 EEGDTEESE
-125 DDVDLDVDLDDDEE
+125 DEVDLDVDLEDDEE

-147 SEDDDD
+147 SE
-153 LDESLQLSE
+153 E
-162 SDKKSIE
+162 
-169 DYESTILKIF
+169 
-179 NTNDQEVVDSYIKDN
+179 
-194 ILVVECDNSN
+194 
-204 PTLITDLRRS
+204 
-214 LKRKLPDNIEFDSEG
+214 
-229 NDNGFYGKTYEF
+229 
-241 YIYDDLDESLTE
+241 DDLDESLTE

-286 DGKDKGLPDRI
+286 DGKDKNLPDRV

-303 DLKLKESLPLS
+303 DLELKESLPLS

-328 DEHDGCKCI
+328 DEYDGCKCI

-343 KLSGDKDLHE
+343 ELSGDKDLHE

-386 WSDDDEEGYIE
+386 WADDDEEGYIE
-397 YLVSL
+397 YLVHL

-416 GWNSEDAL
+416 GWNGKDAL
-424 EEYKNSDL
+424 EEYKKSDL
-432 SLHESIENDLIKG
+432 SLHESLDNDLIKG

-458 KYIGKVEHPE
+458 KYVGKVEHPE

-519 HESLHESIDDIYN
+519 DESLDN
-532 DVMTP
+532 DLMTP
-537 EEARKYWDSE
+537 EEARKYWDNE
-547 KDNDPVLVEFDNF
+547 KDNDPVLAEFDNF

-578 EETDIT
+578 E
-584 TVKVDALS
+584 
-592 NGPEDEEEFKSW
+592 
-604 LANHYPNLFCE
+604 
-615 FTDDIYDNLILT
+615 
-627 GPKQDIKKYLLN
+627 
-639 DYSYEVEGEDWVVTQ
+639 
-654 YPQLKE
+654 
-660 SITESTEKF
+660 STEKF
-669 EIVPAG
+669 EIAPAG
-675 SGKWEV
+675 QGKWKV

-694 SRLVIDADTKEEAK
+694 SRIIIDADTKEEAR

-756 FEETFEEEEPTE
+756 FEETFGEEEPTE

-787 GITDESEE
+787 GITDEPEE
-795 DDMNFDF
+795 DMGFDF
-802 GEETSEEPEEDVDI
+802 GEETPESPEEDVDI
-816 DEFDEETFDGLGESY
+816 EEFDEETFDGLGESY

>member
-9 FKQFRLLESEDL
+9 FKQFHLLESEEF

-32 TFMNQAMSDEDVD
+32 TFMNQAMTDEDID

-69 NVCHSNIFYNKEDIV
+69 NVCHSNIFYNKEDIE

-89 IVNIEDECPYCMSL
+89 VVNPEDECPYCMSL

-115 EEGVAEEEHE
+115 EEGVTEEEHE

-147 SEDDDD
+147 SE
-153 LDESLQLSE
+153 E
-162 SDKKSIE
+162 
-169 DYESTILKIF
+169 
-179 NTNDQEVVDSYIKDN
+179 
-194 ILVVECDNSN
+194 
-204 PTLITDLRRS
+204 
-214 LKRKLPDNIEFDSEG
+214 
-229 NDNGFYGKTYEF
+229 
-241 YIYDDLDESLTE
+241 DDLDESLTE

-286 DGKDKGLPDRI
+286 DGEDKNLPDRV

-303 DLKLKESLPLS
+303 DLELKESLPLS

-328 DEHDGCKCI
+328 DEYDGCKCI

-343 KLSGDKDLHE
+343 ELSGDKDLHE
-353 SIELGDDG
+353 SLD
-361 QTIWSGVPVREDSIA
+361 
-376 NNPHTTNRMI
+376 
-386 WSDDDEEGYIE
+386 
-397 YLVSL
+397 
-402 GIPDEQLCHEFYKR
+402 
-416 GWNSEDAL
+416 
-424 EEYKNSDL
+424 
-432 SLHESIENDLIKG
+432 NDLIKG

-519 HESLHESIDDIYN
+519 DESLDN
-532 DVMTP
+532 DLMTP
-537 EEARKYWDSE
+537 EEARKYWDNE
-547 KDNDPVLVEFDNF
+547 KDNDPVLAEFDNF

-578 EETDIT
+578 E
-584 TVKVDALS
+584 
-592 NGPEDEEEFKSW
+592 
-604 LANHYPNLFCE
+604 
-615 FTDDIYDNLILT
+615 
-627 GPKQDIKKYLLN
+627 
-639 DYSYEVEGEDWVVTQ
+639 
-654 YPQLKE
+654 
-660 SITESTEKF
+660 STEKF
-669 EIVPAG
+669 EIAPAG
-675 SGKWEV
+675 QGKWKV

-694 SRLVIDADTKEEAK
+694 SRIIIDADTKEEAR

-756 FEETFEEEEPTE
+756 FEETFGEEEPTE

-795 DDMNFDF
+795 DDMGFDF
-802 GEETSEEPEEDVDI
+802 GEENPESPEEDVDI

>member
-32 TFMNQAMSDEDVD
+32 TYMNQAMSDEDID

-89 IVNIEDECPYCMSL
+89 VVNPEDECPYCMSL

-125 DDVDLDVDLDDDEE
+125 DDVDLDVDLEDDEE
-139 AEEPIEIE
+139 AEESIEIE
-147 SEDDDD
+147 SE
-153 LDESLQLSE
+153 E
-162 SDKKSIE
+162 E
-169 DYESTILKIF
+169 D
-179 NTNDQEVVDSYIKDN
+179 
-194 ILVVECDNSN
+194 
-204 PTLITDLRRS
+204 
-214 LKRKLPDNIEFDSEG
+214 
-229 NDNGFYGKTYEF
+229 
-241 YIYDDLDESLTE
+241 DDLDESLTE
-253 GFSKGQDVYIK
+253 AFSKGQDVYIK

-286 DGKDKGLPDRI
+286 DGEDKNLPDRI

-303 DLKLKESLPLS
+303 DLELKESLPLS

-343 KLSGDKDLHE
+343 ELSGDKD
-353 SIELGDDG
+353 
-361 QTIWSGVPVREDSIA
+361 
-376 NNPHTTNRMI
+376 
-386 WSDDDEEGYIE
+386 
-397 YLVSL
+397 
-402 GIPDEQLCHEFYKR
+402 
-416 GWNSEDAL
+416 
-424 EEYKNSDL
+424 
-432 SLHESIENDLIKG
+432 
-445 KTYTCVDEEDGKY
+445 
-458 KYIGKVEHPE
+458 
-468 FGELFKFKPLDN
+468 
-480 AAKEITQEMSDEMGL
+480 
-495 TYDGFA
+495 
-501 YMDEETVFYTFLD
+501 
-514 SEDDL
+514 
-519 HESLHESIDDIYN
+519 LHESIDDIYN

-547 KDNDPVLVEFDNF
+547 KDSDPVLAEFDNF

-578 EETDIT
+578 E
-584 TVKVDALS
+584 
-592 NGPEDEEEFKSW
+592 
-604 LANHYPNLFCE
+604 
-615 FTDDIYDNLILT
+615 
-627 GPKQDIKKYLLN
+627 
-639 DYSYEVEGEDWVVTQ
+639 
-654 YPQLKE
+654 
-660 SITESTEKF
+660 STEKF

-675 SGKWEV
+675 QGKWKV

-694 SRLVIDADTKEEAK
+694 SRIVIDADTKEEAR

-756 FEETFEEEEPTE
+756 FEETFEEEPTE

-795 DDMNFDF
+795 DIDFDF
-802 GEETSEEPEEDVDI
+802 GEETPESPEEDVDI

-866 VKKTSFIFEAKESN
+866 VKRTSFIFEAKESS

-886 EGYNNEINIGKKAFR
+886 EGYNNEINIGKKAFK

-910 IIPESLNYN
+910 IIPESLKYN

>member
-32 TFMNQAMSDEDVD
+32 TYMNQAMSDEDID

-115 EEGVAEEEHE
+115 EESVAEEEHE
-125 DDVDLDVDLDDDEE
+125 DDVDLDVDLDDNEE
-139 AEEPIEIE
+139 TEEPIEIE

-179 NTNDQEVVDSYIKDN
+179 NTNDQKVVDSYIKDN

-214 LKRKLPDNIEFDSEG
+214 LKRKLPDNIEFDSER

-253 GFSKGQDVYIK
+253 AFSKGQDVYIK
-264 PNKRFGKIKSHIK
+264 PSKRVGKIKSHIK

-286 DGKDKGLPDRI
+286 DGEDKGLPDRV

-303 DLKLKESLPLS
+303 DLELKESLPLS

-328 DEHDGCKCI
+328 DEYDGCKCI

-343 KLSGDKDLHE
+343 ELSGDKD
-353 SIELGDDG
+353 
-361 QTIWSGVPVREDSIA
+361 
-376 NNPHTTNRMI
+376 
-386 WSDDDEEGYIE
+386 
-397 YLVSL
+397 
-402 GIPDEQLCHEFYKR
+402 
-416 GWNSEDAL
+416 
-424 EEYKNSDL
+424 
-432 SLHESIENDLIKG
+432 
-445 KTYTCVDEEDGKY
+445 
-458 KYIGKVEHPE
+458 
-468 FGELFKFKPLDN
+468 
-480 AAKEITQEMSDEMGL
+480 
-495 TYDGFA
+495 
-501 YMDEETVFYTFLD
+501 
-514 SEDDL
+514 
-519 HESLHESIDDIYN
+519 LHESIDDIYN

-547 KDNDPVLVEFDNF
+547 KDSDPVLAEFDNF

-578 EETDIT
+578 E
-584 TVKVDALS
+584 
-592 NGPEDEEEFKSW
+592 
-604 LANHYPNLFCE
+604 
-615 FTDDIYDNLILT
+615 
-627 GPKQDIKKYLLN
+627 
-639 DYSYEVEGEDWVVTQ
+639 
-654 YPQLKE
+654 
-660 SITESTEKF
+660 STEKF

-675 SGKWEV
+675 QGKWKV
-681 LKNSVDGGRVSED
+681 LKNSVNGGRVSED
-694 SRLVIDADTKEEAK
+694 SRIVIDADTKEEAK

-756 FEETFEEEEPTE
+756 FEETFGEEEPTE

-795 DDMNFDF
+795 DMGFDF
-802 GEETSEEPEEDVDI
+802 GEETPEEDVDI

-866 VKKTSFIFEAKESN
+866 VKRTSFIFEAKESN

>member
-9 FKQFRLLESEDL
+9 FKQFRLLESEDI

-32 TFMNQAMSDEDVD
+32 TFMNQAMLDEDVD

-84 IDEDG
+84 IDEHG
-89 IVNIEDECPYCMSL
+89 VVNPEDECPYCMSL

-115 EEGVAEEEHE
+115 EEGVTEEEPE
-125 DDVDLDVDLDDDEE
+125 DDVDLDVDLEGNEE

-147 SEDDDD
+147 SEEDDDD
-153 LDESLQLSE
+153 EN
-162 SDKKSIE
+162 E
-169 DYESTILKIF
+169 D
-179 NTNDQEVVDSYIKDN
+179 
-194 ILVVECDNSN
+194 
-204 PTLITDLRRS
+204 
-214 LKRKLPDNIEFDSEG
+214 
-229 NDNGFYGKTYEF
+229 
-241 YIYDDLDESLTE
+241 DDLDESLTE
-253 GFSKGQDVYIK
+253 AFSEGQRVYIK

-286 DGKDKGLPDRI
+286 DGEDKNLPDRV

-303 DLKLKESLPLS
+303 DLELNESLPLS
-314 GVAKLKGKKTLRRR
+314 GVAKLKGKSTLRRR

-343 KLSGDKDLHE
+343 ELSGD
-353 SIELGDDG
+353 
-361 QTIWSGVPVREDSIA
+361 ED
-376 NNPHTTNRMI
+376 
-386 WSDDDEEGYIE
+386 
-397 YLVSL
+397 
-402 GIPDEQLCHEFYKR
+402 
-416 GWNSEDAL
+416 
-424 EEYKNSDL
+424 
-432 SLHESIENDLIKG
+432 
-445 KTYTCVDEEDGKY
+445 
-458 KYIGKVEHPE
+458 
-468 FGELFKFKPLDN
+468 
-480 AAKEITQEMSDEMGL
+480 
-495 TYDGFA
+495 
-501 YMDEETVFYTFLD
+501 
-514 SEDDL
+514 
-519 HESLHESIDDIYN
+519 LHESIDDTYN

-547 KDNDPVLVEFDNF
+547 KDSDPVLAEFDNF

-578 EETDIT
+578 E
-584 TVKVDALS
+584 
-592 NGPEDEEEFKSW
+592 
-604 LANHYPNLFCE
+604 
-615 FTDDIYDNLILT
+615 
-627 GPKQDIKKYLLN
+627 
-639 DYSYEVEGEDWVVTQ
+639 
-654 YPQLKE
+654 
-660 SITESTEKF
+660 STEKF

-675 SGKWEV
+675 SGKWKV
-681 LKNSVDGGRVSED
+681 LKNSVDGGRVSKD
-694 SRLVIDADTKEEAK
+694 SRIVIDADTKEEAK

-795 DDMNFDF
+795 DMGFDF
-802 GEETSEEPEEDVDI
+802 GEETPEEDVDI

>member
-9 FKQFRLLESEDL
+9 FKQFRLLESEEF

-32 TFMNQAMSDEDVD
+32 TFMNQAITDEDID

-69 NVCHSNIFYNKEDIV
+69 NVCHSNIFYNKEDIE

-89 IVNIEDECPYCMSL
+89 IVNPEDECPYCMSL

-115 EEGVAEEEHE
+115 EEGVTEEEHE

-139 AEEPIEIE
+139 AEEPIELE
-147 SEDDDD
+147 SEEGEEEDDDD
-153 LDESLQLSE
+153 LDESL
-162 SDKKSIE
+162 
-169 DYESTILKIF
+169 
-179 NTNDQEVVDSYIKDN
+179 
-194 ILVVECDNSN
+194 
-204 PTLITDLRRS
+204 
-214 LKRKLPDNIEFDSEG
+214 
-229 NDNGFYGKTYEF
+229 
-241 YIYDDLDESLTE
+241 TE
-253 GFSKGQDVYIK
+253 AFSKGQDVYIK
-264 PNKRFGKIKSHIK
+264 PNKRFGKIKSHVK

-286 DGKDKGLPDRI
+286 DGEEKNLPDRV

-303 DLKLKESLPLS
+303 DLELKESLPLS

-328 DEHDGCKCI
+328 DEYDGCKCI

-343 KLSGDKDLHE
+343 ELSGDKDLHE
-353 SIELGDDG
+353 SIDD
-361 QTIWSGVPVREDSIA
+361 T
-376 NNPHTTNRMI
+376 
-386 WSDDDEEGYIE
+386 
-397 YLVSL
+397 
-402 GIPDEQLCHEFYKR
+402 
-416 GWNSEDAL
+416 
-424 EEYKNSDL
+424 
-432 SLHESIENDLIKG
+432 
-445 KTYTCVDEEDGKY
+445 
-458 KYIGKVEHPE
+458 
-468 FGELFKFKPLDN
+468 
-480 AAKEITQEMSDEMGL
+480 
-495 TYDGFA
+495 
-501 YMDEETVFYTFLD
+501 
-514 SEDDL
+514 
-519 HESLHESIDDIYN
+519 YN

-537 EEARKYWDSE
+537 EEARKYWDNE
-547 KDNDPVLVEFDNF
+547 KDNDPVLAGFDNF

-578 EETDIT
+578 E
-584 TVKVDALS
+584 
-592 NGPEDEEEFKSW
+592 
-604 LANHYPNLFCE
+604 
-615 FTDDIYDNLILT
+615 
-627 GPKQDIKKYLLN
+627 
-639 DYSYEVEGEDWVVTQ
+639 
-654 YPQLKE
+654 
-660 SITESTEKF
+660 STEKF
-669 EIVPAG
+669 EIAPAG
-675 SGKWEV
+675 QGKWKV

-694 SRLVIDADTKEEAK
+694 SRIVIDADTKEEAR

-723 SIENVSIDTEDE
+723 SIENVSVDTEDE

-756 FEETFEEEEPTE
+756 FEETFGEEEPTE

-795 DDMNFDF
+795 DDMGFDF
-802 GEETSEEPEEDVDI
+802 GEENPESPEEDVDI

>member
-9 FKQFRLLESEDL
+9 FKQFRLLESEEF

-32 TFMNQAMSDEDVD
+32 TFMNQAMTDEDID

-69 NVCHSNIFYNKEDIV
+69 NVCHSNIFYNKEDIE

-89 IVNIEDECPYCMSL
+89 VVNPEDECPYCMSL

-115 EEGVAEEEHE
+115 EEGDTEESE
-125 DDVDLDVDLDDDEE
+125 DEVDLDVDLEDDEE

-147 SEDDDD
+147 SEEDEEEDDDD
-153 LDESLQLSE
+153 LDESL
-162 SDKKSIE
+162 
-169 DYESTILKIF
+169 
-179 NTNDQEVVDSYIKDN
+179 
-194 ILVVECDNSN
+194 
-204 PTLITDLRRS
+204 
-214 LKRKLPDNIEFDSEG
+214 
-229 NDNGFYGKTYEF
+229 
-241 YIYDDLDESLTE
+241 TE
-253 GFSKGQDVYIK
+253 AFSKGQDVYIK
-264 PNKRFGKIKSHIK
+264 PDKRFGKIKSHIK

-286 DGKDKGLPDRI
+286 DGEDKNLPDRV

-303 DLKLKESLPLS
+303 DLELKESLPLS

-328 DEHDGCKCI
+328 DEYDGCKCI

-343 KLSGDKDLHE
+343 ELSGDKDLHE
-353 SIELGDDG
+353 SIDD
-361 QTIWSGVPVREDSIA
+361 T
-376 NNPHTTNRMI
+376 
-386 WSDDDEEGYIE
+386 
-397 YLVSL
+397 
-402 GIPDEQLCHEFYKR
+402 
-416 GWNSEDAL
+416 
-424 EEYKNSDL
+424 
-432 SLHESIENDLIKG
+432 
-445 KTYTCVDEEDGKY
+445 
-458 KYIGKVEHPE
+458 
-468 FGELFKFKPLDN
+468 
-480 AAKEITQEMSDEMGL
+480 
-495 TYDGFA
+495 
-501 YMDEETVFYTFLD
+501 
-514 SEDDL
+514 
-519 HESLHESIDDIYN
+519 YN

-547 KDNDPVLVEFDNF
+547 KDSDPVLAEFDNF

-578 EETDIT
+578 E
-584 TVKVDALS
+584 
-592 NGPEDEEEFKSW
+592 
-604 LANHYPNLFCE
+604 
-615 FTDDIYDNLILT
+615 
-627 GPKQDIKKYLLN
+627 
-639 DYSYEVEGEDWVVTQ
+639 
-654 YPQLKE
+654 
-660 SITESTEKF
+660 STEKF
-669 EIVPAG
+669 EIAPAG
-675 SGKWEV
+675 QGKWKV

-694 SRLVIDADTKEEAK
+694 SRIVIDADTKEEAR

-756 FEETFEEEEPTE
+756 FEETFGEEEPTE

-795 DDMNFDF
+795 DDMGFDF
-802 GEETSEEPEEDVDI
+802 GEENPESPEEDVDI

>member
-9 FKQFRLLESEDL
+9 FKQFRLLESEEF

-32 TFMNQAMSDEDVD
+32 TFMNQAMTDEDID

-69 NVCHSNIFYNKEDIV
+69 NVCHSNIFYNKEDIE

-89 IVNIEDECPYCMSL
+89 VVNPEDECPYCMSL

-115 EEGVAEEEHE
+115 EEGDTEESE
-125 DDVDLDVDLDDDEE
+125 DEVDLDVDLEDDEE

-147 SEDDDD
+147 SE
-153 LDESLQLSE
+153 E
-162 SDKKSIE
+162 
-169 DYESTILKIF
+169 
-179 NTNDQEVVDSYIKDN
+179 
-194 ILVVECDNSN
+194 
-204 PTLITDLRRS
+204 
-214 LKRKLPDNIEFDSEG
+214 
-229 NDNGFYGKTYEF
+229 
-241 YIYDDLDESLTE
+241 DDLDESLTE

-286 DGKDKGLPDRI
+286 DGKDKNLPDRV

-303 DLKLKESLPLS
+303 DLELKESLPLS

-328 DEHDGCKCI
+328 DEYDGCKCI

-343 KLSGDKDLHE
+343 ELSGDKDLHE
-353 SIELGDDG
+353 SLD
-361 QTIWSGVPVREDSIA
+361 
-376 NNPHTTNRMI
+376 
-386 WSDDDEEGYIE
+386 
-397 YLVSL
+397 
-402 GIPDEQLCHEFYKR
+402 
-416 GWNSEDAL
+416 
-424 EEYKNSDL
+424 
-432 SLHESIENDLIKG
+432 NDLIKG

-519 HESLHESIDDIYN
+519 DESLDN
-532 DVMTP
+532 DLMTP
-537 EEARKYWDSE
+537 EEARKYWDNE
-547 KDNDPVLVEFDNF
+547 KDNDPVLAEFDNF

-578 EETDIT
+578 E
-584 TVKVDALS
+584 
-592 NGPEDEEEFKSW
+592 
-604 LANHYPNLFCE
+604 
-615 FTDDIYDNLILT
+615 
-627 GPKQDIKKYLLN
+627 
-639 DYSYEVEGEDWVVTQ
+639 
-654 YPQLKE
+654 
-660 SITESTEKF
+660 STEKF
-669 EIVPAG
+669 EIAPAG
-675 SGKWEV
+675 QGKWKV

-694 SRLVIDADTKEEAK
+694 SRIIIDADTKEEAR

-756 FEETFEEEEPTE
+756 FEETFGEEEPTE

-787 GITDESEE
+787 GITDEPEE
-795 DDMNFDF
+795 DMGFDF
-802 GEETSEEPEEDVDI
+802 GEETPESPEEDVDI

>member
-32 TFMNQAMSDEDVD
+32 TFMNQAMTDEDID

-89 IVNIEDECPYCMSL
+89 IVNPEDECPYCMSL

-125 DDVDLDVDLDDDEE
+125 DDVDLDVDLEDDEE

-179 NTNDQEVVDSYIKDN
+179 NTNDQKVVDSYIKDN

-214 LKRKLPDNIEFDSEG
+214 LKRKLPDNIEFDSER

-286 DGKDKGLPDRI
+286 DGKDKNLPDRV

-303 DLKLKESLPLS
+303 DLELKESLPLS

-343 KLSGDKDLHE
+343 ELSGDKDLHE

-386 WSDDDEEGYIE
+386 WSEDDEEGYIE
-397 YLVSL
+397 YLVHM

-416 GWNSEDAL
+416 GWDYDDAL
-424 EEYKNSDL
+424 EEYKKSDL
-432 SLHESIENDLIKG
+432 SLHESITESTEKFEIVPAGSGKWKVLKNSVDGGRVSEDSRIVIDADTKEEAKEILLANGFKAEELLESIENDLIKG

-458 KYIGKVEHPE
+458 KYVGKVEHPE

-519 HESLHESIDDIYN
+519 HESLH
-532 DVMTP
+532 
-537 EEARKYWDSE
+537 
-547 KDNDPVLVEFDNF
+547 
-560 QDWYDESVKNGY
+560 
-572 IKESIT
+572 
-578 EETDIT
+578 
-584 TVKVDALS
+584 
-592 NGPEDEEEFKSW
+592 
-604 LANHYPNLFCE
+604 
-615 FTDDIYDNLILT
+615 
-627 GPKQDIKKYLLN
+627 
-639 DYSYEVEGEDWVVTQ
+639 
-654 YPQLKE
+654 
-660 SITESTEKF
+660 
-669 EIVPAG
+669 
-675 SGKWEV
+675 
-681 LKNSVDGGRVSED
+681 
-694 SRLVIDADTKEEAK
+694 
-708 EILLANGFKAEELLE
+708 E

-802 GEETSEEPEEDVDI
+802 GEETPESPEEDVDI
-816 DEFDEETFDGLGESY
+816 EEFDEETFDGLGESY

>member
-9 FKQFRLLESEDL
+9 FKQFRLLESEEF

-32 TFMNQAMSDEDVD
+32 TFMNQAMTDEDID

-69 NVCHSNIFYNKEDIV
+69 NVCHSNIFYNKEDIE

-89 IVNIEDECPYCMSL
+89 VVNPEDECPYCMSL

-115 EEGVAEEEHE
+115 EEGVTEEEHE
-125 DDVDLDVDLDDDEE
+125 DDVDLDVDLDDNEE

-147 SEDDDD
+147 SEEDEEEDDDD
-153 LDESLQLSE
+153 LDESL
-162 SDKKSIE
+162 
-169 DYESTILKIF
+169 
-179 NTNDQEVVDSYIKDN
+179 
-194 ILVVECDNSN
+194 
-204 PTLITDLRRS
+204 
-214 LKRKLPDNIEFDSEG
+214 
-229 NDNGFYGKTYEF
+229 
-241 YIYDDLDESLTE
+241 TE
-253 GFSKGQDVYIK
+253 AFSKGQDVYIK

-286 DGKDKGLPDRI
+286 DGEDKNLPDRV

-303 DLKLKESLPLS
+303 DLELKESLPLS

-328 DEHDGCKCI
+328 DEYDGCKCI

-343 KLSGDKDLHE
+343 ELSGDKDLHE
-353 SIELGDDG
+353 SI
-361 QTIWSGVPVREDSIA
+361 
-376 NNPHTTNRMI
+376 
-386 WSDDDEEGYIE
+386 DE
-397 YLVSL
+397 SL
-402 GIPDEQLCHEFYKR
+402 D
-416 GWNSEDAL
+416 
-424 EEYKNSDL
+424 
-432 SLHESIENDLIKG
+432 NDLIKG

-519 HESLHESIDDIYN
+519 DESLDN
-532 DVMTP
+532 DLMTP

-547 KDNDPVLVEFDNF
+547 KDNDPVLAEFDNF

-578 EETDIT
+578 E
-584 TVKVDALS
+584 
-592 NGPEDEEEFKSW
+592 
-604 LANHYPNLFCE
+604 
-615 FTDDIYDNLILT
+615 
-627 GPKQDIKKYLLN
+627 
-639 DYSYEVEGEDWVVTQ
+639 
-654 YPQLKE
+654 
-660 SITESTEKF
+660 STEKF
-669 EIVPAG
+669 EIAPAG
-675 SGKWEV
+675 QGKWKV
-681 LKNSVDGGRVSED
+681 LKNSVGGGRVSED
-694 SRLVIDADTKEEAK
+694 SRIVIDADTKEEAR

-756 FEETFEEEEPTE
+756 FEETFGEEEPTE

-787 GITDESEE
+787 GITDEPEE
-795 DDMNFDF
+795 DMGFDF
-802 GEETSEEPEEDVDI
+802 GEETPESPEEDVDI

-843 TTNVICNENLLTVE
+843 TTDVICNENLLTVE

-910 IIPESLNYN
+910 IIPESLSYN

>member
-32 TFMNQAMSDEDVD
+32 TFMNQAMSDEDID

-89 IVNIEDECPYCMSL
+89 VVNPEDECPYCMSL

-169 DYESTILKIF
+169 DYESTILRIF
-179 NTNDQEVVDSYIKDN
+179 NTTDQEIVDSYIKDN

-432 SLHESIENDLIKG
+432 SLHESIE
-445 KTYTCVDEEDGKY
+445 DE
-458 KYIGKVEHPE
+458 
-468 FGELFKFKPLDN
+468 
-480 AAKEITQEMSDEMGL
+480 
-495 TYDGFA
+495 
-501 YMDEETVFYTFLD
+501 
-514 SEDDL
+514 
-519 HESLHESIDDIYN
+519 YN

-537 EEARKYWDSE
+537 KEARKYWDAE

-578 EETDIT
+578 E
-584 TVKVDALS
+584 
-592 NGPEDEEEFKSW
+592 
-604 LANHYPNLFCE
+604 
-615 FTDDIYDNLILT
+615 
-627 GPKQDIKKYLLN
+627 
-639 DYSYEVEGEDWVVTQ
+639 
-654 YPQLKE
+654 
-660 SITESTEKF
+660 STEKF

-675 SGKWEV
+675 SGKWKV
-681 LKNSVDGGRVSED
+681 LKNSVDGGRISED
-694 SRLVIDADTKEEAK
+694 SRIVIDADTKEEAK

-746 VVIETSPKEE
+746 VVIETSPKED
-756 FEETFEEEEPTE
+756 FEETFGEEEPTE
-768 LENGDEMIAPLDP
+768 LENGDEMIAPLEP

-787 GITDESEE
+787 GISDEPEE
-795 DDMNFDF
+795 ETEMDFDF

>member
-9 FKQFRLLESEDL
+9 FKQFRLLESEEF

-32 TFMNQAMSDEDVD
+32 TFMNQAMTDEDID

-69 NVCHSNIFYNKEDIV
+69 NVCHSNIFYNKEDIE
-84 IDEDG
+84 IDENG
-89 IVNIEDECPYCMSL
+89 VVNPEDECPYCMSL

-125 DDVDLDVDLDDDEE
+125 DDVDLDVDLEDDEE
-139 AEEPIEIE
+139 AEEPIELE
-147 SEDDDD
+147 TEEGEEED
-153 LDESLQLSE
+153 
-162 SDKKSIE
+162 
-169 DYESTILKIF
+169 
-179 NTNDQEVVDSYIKDN
+179 
-194 ILVVECDNSN
+194 
-204 PTLITDLRRS
+204 
-214 LKRKLPDNIEFDSEG
+214 
-229 NDNGFYGKTYEF
+229 
-241 YIYDDLDESLTE
+241 DDLDESLTE

-286 DGKDKGLPDRI
+286 DGEEKNLPDRV

-303 DLKLKESLPLS
+303 DLELKESLPLS

-328 DEHDGCKCI
+328 DEYDGCKCI

-343 KLSGDKDLHE
+343 ELSGDKDLHE
-353 SIELGDDG
+353 SIDD
-361 QTIWSGVPVREDSIA
+361 T
-376 NNPHTTNRMI
+376 
-386 WSDDDEEGYIE
+386 
-397 YLVSL
+397 
-402 GIPDEQLCHEFYKR
+402 
-416 GWNSEDAL
+416 
-424 EEYKNSDL
+424 
-432 SLHESIENDLIKG
+432 
-445 KTYTCVDEEDGKY
+445 
-458 KYIGKVEHPE
+458 
-468 FGELFKFKPLDN
+468 
-480 AAKEITQEMSDEMGL
+480 
-495 TYDGFA
+495 
-501 YMDEETVFYTFLD
+501 
-514 SEDDL
+514 
-519 HESLHESIDDIYN
+519 YN

-537 EEARKYWDSE
+537 EEARKYWDNE
-547 KDNDPVLVEFDNF
+547 KDNDPVLIEYDNF

-578 EETDIT
+578 E
-584 TVKVDALS
+584 
-592 NGPEDEEEFKSW
+592 
-604 LANHYPNLFCE
+604 
-615 FTDDIYDNLILT
+615 
-627 GPKQDIKKYLLN
+627 
-639 DYSYEVEGEDWVVTQ
+639 
-654 YPQLKE
+654 
-660 SITESTEKF
+660 STEKF
-669 EIVPAG
+669 EIAPAG
-675 SGKWEV
+675 QGKWKV

-694 SRLVIDADTKEEAK
+694 SRIVIDADTKEEAR

-756 FEETFEEEEPTE
+756 FEETFGEEEPTE

-795 DDMNFDF
+795 DDMGFDF
-802 GEETSEEPEEDVDI
+802 GEENPESPEEDVDI

-831 LRRCYENVNSFK
+831 LRRCYENVTSFK

-910 IIPESLNYN
+910 IIPESLYYN

>member
-32 TFMNQAMSDEDVD
+32 TFMNQAMSDEDID

-89 IVNIEDECPYCMSL
+89 IVNPEDECPYCMSL

-115 EEGVAEEEHE
+115 EEGVTEEEPE
-125 DDVDLDVDLDDDEE
+125 DDVDLDVDLEGNEE

-147 SEDDDD
+147 SEEDDDEKEDDD

-169 DYESTILKIF
+169 DYESTILRIF
-179 NTNDQEVVDSYIKDN
+179 NTTDQEVVDSYIKDN

-229 NDNGFYGKTYEF
+229 NDNGLYGKTYEF

-253 GFSKGQDVYIK
+253 AFSEGQRVYIK

-286 DGKDKGLPDRI
+286 DGEDKNLPDRV

-303 DLKLKESLPLS
+303 DLELKESLPLS
-314 GVAKLKGKKTLRRR
+314 GVAKLKGKSTLRRR

-343 KLSGDKDLHE
+343 ELSGDEDLHE
-353 SIELGDDG
+353 SIED
-361 QTIWSGVPVREDSIA
+361 V
-376 NNPHTTNRMI
+376 
-386 WSDDDEEGYIE
+386 
-397 YLVSL
+397 
-402 GIPDEQLCHEFYKR
+402 
-416 GWNSEDAL
+416 
-424 EEYKNSDL
+424 
-432 SLHESIENDLIKG
+432 
-445 KTYTCVDEEDGKY
+445 
-458 KYIGKVEHPE
+458 
-468 FGELFKFKPLDN
+468 
-480 AAKEITQEMSDEMGL
+480 
-495 TYDGFA
+495 
-501 YMDEETVFYTFLD
+501 
-514 SEDDL
+514 
-519 HESLHESIDDIYN
+519 YN

-578 EETDIT
+578 E
-584 TVKVDALS
+584 
-592 NGPEDEEEFKSW
+592 
-604 LANHYPNLFCE
+604 
-615 FTDDIYDNLILT
+615 
-627 GPKQDIKKYLLN
+627 
-639 DYSYEVEGEDWVVTQ
+639 
-654 YPQLKE
+654 
-660 SITESTEKF
+660 STEKF

-675 SGKWEV
+675 SGKWKV

-694 SRLVIDADTKEEAK
+694 SRIVIDADTKEEAR

-723 SIENVSIDTEDE
+723 SIENVSIDTDDE

-756 FEETFEEEEPTE
+756 FEETFEEDEPIE
-768 LENGDEMIAPLDP
+768 LENDDEMIAPLDP

-802 GEETSEEPEEDVDI
+802 GEETPESPEEDVDI

-866 VKKTSFIFEAKESN
+866 VKRTSFIFEAKESN

>member
-9 FKQFRLLESEDL
+9 FKQFRLLESEEF

-32 TFMNQAMSDEDVD
+32 TFMNQAMTDEDID

-69 NVCHSNIFYNKEDIV
+69 NVCHSNIFYNKEDIE

-89 IVNIEDECPYCMSL
+89 VVNPEDECPYCMSL

-115 EEGVAEEEHE
+115 EEGVTEEEHE
-125 DDVDLDVDLDDDEE
+125 DDVDLDVDLEDNEE
-139 AEEPIEIE
+139 AEEPIELE
-147 SEDDDD
+147 SEEGEEEDDDD
-153 LDESLQLSE
+153 LDESL
-162 SDKKSIE
+162 
-169 DYESTILKIF
+169 
-179 NTNDQEVVDSYIKDN
+179 
-194 ILVVECDNSN
+194 
-204 PTLITDLRRS
+204 
-214 LKRKLPDNIEFDSEG
+214 
-229 NDNGFYGKTYEF
+229 
-241 YIYDDLDESLTE
+241 TE
-253 GFSKGQDVYIK
+253 AFSKGQDVYIK

-286 DGKDKGLPDRI
+286 DGEDKNLPDRV

-303 DLKLKESLPLS
+303 DLELKESLPLS

-343 KLSGDKDLHE
+343 ELSGDKDLHE
-353 SIELGDDG
+353 SIDD
-361 QTIWSGVPVREDSIA
+361 T
-376 NNPHTTNRMI
+376 
-386 WSDDDEEGYIE
+386 
-397 YLVSL
+397 
-402 GIPDEQLCHEFYKR
+402 
-416 GWNSEDAL
+416 
-424 EEYKNSDL
+424 
-432 SLHESIENDLIKG
+432 
-445 KTYTCVDEEDGKY
+445 
-458 KYIGKVEHPE
+458 
-468 FGELFKFKPLDN
+468 
-480 AAKEITQEMSDEMGL
+480 
-495 TYDGFA
+495 
-501 YMDEETVFYTFLD
+501 
-514 SEDDL
+514 
-519 HESLHESIDDIYN
+519 YN

-547 KDNDPVLVEFDNF
+547 KDNDPVLANYNNF

-604 LANHYPNLFCE
+604 LASHYPNLSCE
-615 FTDDIYDNLILT
+615 FTDDVYDNLILT

-669 EIVPAG
+669 EIAPAG
-675 SGKWEV
+675 QGKWKV

-694 SRLVIDADTKEEAK
+694 SRIVIDADTKEEAR

-756 FEETFEEEEPTE
+756 FEETFGEEKPTE

-795 DDMNFDF
+795 DMNFDF
-802 GEETSEEPEEDVDI
+802 GEETHESPEEDVDI

-910 IIPESLNYN
+910 IIPESLSYN

>member
-9 FKQFRLLESEDL
+9 FKQFRLLESEEF

-32 TFMNQAMSDEDVD
+32 TFMNQAMTDEDVD

-89 IVNIEDECPYCMSL
+89 VVNPEDECPYCMSL

-115 EEGVAEEEHE
+115 EEGDTEESE
-125 DDVDLDVDLDDDEE
+125 DEVDLDVDLEDDEG

-147 SEDDDD
+147 SE
-153 LDESLQLSE
+153 E
-162 SDKKSIE
+162 
-169 DYESTILKIF
+169 
-179 NTNDQEVVDSYIKDN
+179 
-194 ILVVECDNSN
+194 
-204 PTLITDLRRS
+204 
-214 LKRKLPDNIEFDSEG
+214 
-229 NDNGFYGKTYEF
+229 
-241 YIYDDLDESLTE
+241 DDLDESLTE

-286 DGKDKGLPDRI
+286 DGKDKNLPDRV

-303 DLKLKESLPLS
+303 DLELKESLPLS

-328 DEHDGCKCI
+328 DEYDGCKCI

-343 KLSGDKDLHE
+343 ELSGDKDLHE
-353 SIELGDDG
+353 
-361 QTIWSGVPVREDSIA
+361 
-376 NNPHTTNRMI
+376 
-386 WSDDDEEGYIE
+386 
-397 YLVSL
+397 
-402 GIPDEQLCHEFYKR
+402 
-416 GWNSEDAL
+416 
-424 EEYKNSDL
+424 

-519 HESLHESIDDIYN
+519 NESIDNDI
-532 DVMTP
+532 MTP
-537 EEARKYWDSE
+537 EEARKYWDNE
-547 KDNDPVLVEFDNF
+547 KDNDPVLAEFDNF

-578 EETDIT
+578 E
-584 TVKVDALS
+584 
-592 NGPEDEEEFKSW
+592 
-604 LANHYPNLFCE
+604 
-615 FTDDIYDNLILT
+615 
-627 GPKQDIKKYLLN
+627 
-639 DYSYEVEGEDWVVTQ
+639 
-654 YPQLKE
+654 
-660 SITESTEKF
+660 STEKF
-669 EIVPAG
+669 EIAPAG
-675 SGKWEV
+675 QGKWKV

-694 SRLVIDADTKEEAK
+694 SRIIIDADTKEEAR

-756 FEETFEEEEPTE
+756 FEETFGEEESIE

-787 GITDESEE
+787 GITDEPEE
-795 DDMNFDF
+795 DMGFDF
-802 GEETSEEPEEDVDI
+802 GEETPESPEEDVDI

>member
-9 FKQFRLLESEDL
+9 FKQFRLLESEEF

-32 TFMNQAMSDEDVD
+32 TFMNQAMTDEDID

-69 NVCHSNIFYNKEDIV
+69 NVCHSNIFYNKEDIE

-89 IVNIEDECPYCMSL
+89 VVNPEDECPYCMSL

-125 DDVDLDVDLDDDEE
+125 DDVDLDVDLEDDEE

-147 SEDDDD
+147 SEEDDD
-153 LDESLQLSE
+153 LDESLAE
-162 SDKKSIE
+162 A
-169 DYESTILKIF
+169 
-179 NTNDQEVVDSYIKDN
+179 
-194 ILVVECDNSN
+194 
-204 PTLITDLRRS
+204 
-214 LKRKLPDNIEFDSEG
+214 
-229 NDNGFYGKTYEF
+229 
-241 YIYDDLDESLTE
+241 
-253 GFSKGQDVYIK
+253 FSKGQDVYIK

-286 DGKDKGLPDRI
+286 DGEDKNLPDRV

-303 DLKLKESLPLS
+303 DLELKESLPLS

-328 DEHDGCKCI
+328 DEYDGCKCI

-343 KLSGDKDLHE
+343 ELSGDKDLHE
-353 SIELGDDG
+353 
-361 QTIWSGVPVREDSIA
+361 
-376 NNPHTTNRMI
+376 
-386 WSDDDEEGYIE
+386 
-397 YLVSL
+397 
-402 GIPDEQLCHEFYKR
+402 
-416 GWNSEDAL
+416 
-424 EEYKNSDL
+424 

-519 HESLHESIDDIYN
+519 DESLDN
-532 DVMTP
+532 DLMTP
-537 EEARKYWDSE
+537 EEARKYWDNE
-547 KDNDPVLVEFDNF
+547 KDNDPVLAEFDNF

-578 EETDIT
+578 E
-584 TVKVDALS
+584 
-592 NGPEDEEEFKSW
+592 
-604 LANHYPNLFCE
+604 
-615 FTDDIYDNLILT
+615 
-627 GPKQDIKKYLLN
+627 
-639 DYSYEVEGEDWVVTQ
+639 
-654 YPQLKE
+654 
-660 SITESTEKF
+660 STEKF
-669 EIVPAG
+669 EIAPAG
-675 SGKWEV
+675 QGKWKV

-694 SRLVIDADTKEEAK
+694 SRIIIDADTKEEAR

-756 FEETFEEEEPTE
+756 FEETFGEEEPTE

-787 GITDESEE
+787 GITDEPEE
-795 DDMNFDF
+795 DMGFDF
-802 GEETSEEPEEDVDI
+802 GEETPESPEEDVDI

-866 VKKTSFIFEAKESN
+866 VKKTCFIFEAKESN

>member
-9 FKQFRLLESEDL
+9 FKQFRLLESEEF

-32 TFMNQAMSDEDVD
+32 TFMNQAMTDEDID

-69 NVCHSNIFYNKEDIV
+69 NVCHSNIFYNKEDIE

-89 IVNIEDECPYCMSL
+89 VVNPEDECPYCMSL

-115 EEGVAEEEHE
+115 EEGVTEEEHE

-139 AEEPIEIE
+139 AEEPIELE
-147 SEDDDD
+147 SEEDEEEDDDD
-153 LDESLQLSE
+153 LDESL
-162 SDKKSIE
+162 
-169 DYESTILKIF
+169 
-179 NTNDQEVVDSYIKDN
+179 
-194 ILVVECDNSN
+194 
-204 PTLITDLRRS
+204 
-214 LKRKLPDNIEFDSEG
+214 
-229 NDNGFYGKTYEF
+229 
-241 YIYDDLDESLTE
+241 TE
-253 GFSKGQDVYIK
+253 AFSKGQDVYIK
-264 PNKRFGKIKSHIK
+264 PDKRFGKIKSHIK

-286 DGKDKGLPDRI
+286 DGEDKNLPDRV

-303 DLKLKESLPLS
+303 DLELKESLPLS

-328 DEHDGCKCI
+328 DEYDGCKCI

-343 KLSGDKDLHE
+343 ELSGDKDLHE
-353 SIELGDDG
+353 SIDD
-361 QTIWSGVPVREDSIA
+361 T
-376 NNPHTTNRMI
+376 
-386 WSDDDEEGYIE
+386 
-397 YLVSL
+397 
-402 GIPDEQLCHEFYKR
+402 
-416 GWNSEDAL
+416 
-424 EEYKNSDL
+424 
-432 SLHESIENDLIKG
+432 
-445 KTYTCVDEEDGKY
+445 
-458 KYIGKVEHPE
+458 
-468 FGELFKFKPLDN
+468 
-480 AAKEITQEMSDEMGL
+480 
-495 TYDGFA
+495 
-501 YMDEETVFYTFLD
+501 
-514 SEDDL
+514 
-519 HESLHESIDDIYN
+519 YN

-537 EEARKYWDSE
+537 EEARKYWDNE
-547 KDNDPVLVEFDNF
+547 KDNDPVLIEYDNF

-578 EETDIT
+578 E
-584 TVKVDALS
+584 
-592 NGPEDEEEFKSW
+592 
-604 LANHYPNLFCE
+604 
-615 FTDDIYDNLILT
+615 
-627 GPKQDIKKYLLN
+627 
-639 DYSYEVEGEDWVVTQ
+639 
-654 YPQLKE
+654 
-660 SITESTEKF
+660 STEKF
-669 EIVPAG
+669 EIAPAG
-675 SGKWEV
+675 QGKWKV

-694 SRLVIDADTKEEAK
+694 SRIVIDADTKEEAR

-756 FEETFEEEEPTE
+756 FEETFGEEEPTE

-795 DDMNFDF
+795 DDMGFDF
-802 GEETSEEPEEDVDI
+802 GEENPESPEEDVDI

>member
-9 FKQFRLLESEDL
+9 FKQFRLLESEEF

-32 TFMNQAMSDEDVD
+32 TFMNQAMTDEDID

-69 NVCHSNIFYNKEDIV
+69 NVCHSNIFYNKEDIE

-89 IVNIEDECPYCMSL
+89 VVNPEDECPYCMSL

-115 EEGVAEEEHE
+115 EEGVTEEEHE
-125 DDVDLDVDLDDDEE
+125 DDVDLDVDLDDNEE
-139 AEEPIEIE
+139 AEDPIEIE
-147 SEDDDD
+147 SEEDEDEDD
-153 LDESLQLSE
+153 
-162 SDKKSIE
+162 
-169 DYESTILKIF
+169 
-179 NTNDQEVVDSYIKDN
+179 
-194 ILVVECDNSN
+194 
-204 PTLITDLRRS
+204 
-214 LKRKLPDNIEFDSEG
+214 
-229 NDNGFYGKTYEF
+229 
-241 YIYDDLDESLTE
+241 DDLDESLTE

-286 DGKDKGLPDRI
+286 DGEDKNLPDRV

-303 DLKLKESLPLS
+303 DLELKESLPLS

-328 DEHDGCKCI
+328 DEYDGCKCI

-343 KLSGDKDLHE
+343 ELSGDKDLHE
-353 SIELGDDG
+353 SIDD
-361 QTIWSGVPVREDSIA
+361 T
-376 NNPHTTNRMI
+376 
-386 WSDDDEEGYIE
+386 
-397 YLVSL
+397 
-402 GIPDEQLCHEFYKR
+402 
-416 GWNSEDAL
+416 
-424 EEYKNSDL
+424 
-432 SLHESIENDLIKG
+432 
-445 KTYTCVDEEDGKY
+445 
-458 KYIGKVEHPE
+458 
-468 FGELFKFKPLDN
+468 
-480 AAKEITQEMSDEMGL
+480 
-495 TYDGFA
+495 
-501 YMDEETVFYTFLD
+501 
-514 SEDDL
+514 
-519 HESLHESIDDIYN
+519 YN

-547 KDNDPVLVEFDNF
+547 KDNDPVLAEFDNF

-572 IKESIT
+572 IR
-578 EETDIT
+578 
-584 TVKVDALS
+584 
-592 NGPEDEEEFKSW
+592 
-604 LANHYPNLFCE
+604 
-615 FTDDIYDNLILT
+615 
-627 GPKQDIKKYLLN
+627 
-639 DYSYEVEGEDWVVTQ
+639 
-654 YPQLKE
+654 E

-669 EIVPAG
+669 EIAPAG
-675 SGKWEV
+675 QGKWKV

-694 SRLVIDADTKEEAK
+694 SRIIIDADTKEEAR

-756 FEETFEEEEPTE
+756 FEETFGEEEPTE

-787 GITDESEE
+787 GITDEPEE
-795 DDMNFDF
+795 DMGFDF
-802 GEETSEEPEEDVDI
+802 GEETPESPEEDVDI

>member
-1 MSQYINEA
+1 M
-9 FKQFRLLESEDL
+9 
-21 DLSPTGLDTLD
+21 
-32 TFMNQAMSDEDVD
+32 
-45 IIDLEAEAEE
+45 
-55 DLKKSYIGKVICDC
+55 
-69 NVCHSNIFYNKEDIV
+69 
-84 IDEDG
+84 
-89 IVNIEDECPYCMSL
+89 
-103 DGYTIVGEIKPY
+103 
-115 EEGVAEEEHE
+115 
-125 DDVDLDVDLDDDEE
+125 
-139 AEEPIEIE
+139 
-147 SEDDDD
+147 
-153 LDESLQLSE
+153 
-162 SDKKSIE
+162 
-169 DYESTILKIF
+169 
-179 NTNDQEVVDSYIKDN
+179 
-194 ILVVECDNSN
+194 
-204 PTLITDLRRS
+204 
-214 LKRKLPDNIEFDSEG
+214 KRKLPDNIEFDSER

-286 DGKDKGLPDRI
+286 DGKDKNLPDRI

-303 DLKLKESLPLS
+303 DLELKESLPLS

-343 KLSGDKDLHE
+343 ELSGDKDLHE

-386 WSDDDEEGYIE
+386 WADDDEEGYIE
-397 YLVSL
+397 YLVRL
-402 GIPDEQLCHEFYKR
+402 GIPDEQLCHEFYTR
-416 GWNSEDAL
+416 GWNGKDAL
-424 EEYKNSDL
+424 EEYKKSDL
-432 SLHESIENDLIKG
+432 SLHESI
-445 KTYTCVDEEDGKY
+445 
-458 KYIGKVEHPE
+458 
-468 FGELFKFKPLDN
+468 
-480 AAKEITQEMSDEMGL
+480 
-495 TYDGFA
+495 
-501 YMDEETVFYTFLD
+501 
-514 SEDDL
+514 
-519 HESLHESIDDIYN
+519 DDIHN

-547 KDNDPVLVEFDNF
+547 KDSDPVLAEFDNF

-578 EETDIT
+578 E
-584 TVKVDALS
+584 
-592 NGPEDEEEFKSW
+592 
-604 LANHYPNLFCE
+604 
-615 FTDDIYDNLILT
+615 
-627 GPKQDIKKYLLN
+627 
-639 DYSYEVEGEDWVVTQ
+639 
-654 YPQLKE
+654 
-660 SITESTEKF
+660 STEKF

-675 SGKWEV
+675 SGKWKV

-694 SRLVIDADTKEEAK
+694 SRIVIDADTKEEAR

-756 FEETFEEEEPTE
+756 FEETFGEEEPTE

-802 GEETSEEPEEDVDI
+802 GEETPESPEEDVDI
-816 DEFDEETFDGLGESY
+816 EEFDEETFDGLGESY

-866 VKKTSFIFEAKESN
+866 VKRTSFIFEAKESN

-910 IIPESLNYN
+910 IIPESLKYN

>member
-9 FKQFRLLESEDL
+9 FKQFRLLESEEF

-32 TFMNQAMSDEDVD
+32 TFMNQAMTDEDID

-69 NVCHSNIFYNKEDIV
+69 NVCHSNIFYNKEDIE

-89 IVNIEDECPYCMSL
+89 VVNPEDECPYCMSL

-115 EEGVAEEEHE
+115 EEGVTEEEHE
-125 DDVDLDVDLDDDEE
+125 DDVDLDVDLDDNEE

-147 SEDDDD
+147 SEEDEEEDDDD
-153 LDESLQLSE
+153 LDESL
-162 SDKKSIE
+162 
-169 DYESTILKIF
+169 
-179 NTNDQEVVDSYIKDN
+179 
-194 ILVVECDNSN
+194 
-204 PTLITDLRRS
+204 
-214 LKRKLPDNIEFDSEG
+214 
-229 NDNGFYGKTYEF
+229 
-241 YIYDDLDESLTE
+241 TE
-253 GFSKGQDVYIK
+253 AFSKGQDVYIK

-286 DGKDKGLPDRI
+286 DGEEKNLPDRV

-303 DLKLKESLPLS
+303 DLELKESLPLS

-328 DEHDGCKCI
+328 DEYDGCKCI

-343 KLSGDKDLHE
+343 ELSGDKDLHE
-353 SIELGDDG
+353 SIDD
-361 QTIWSGVPVREDSIA
+361 T
-376 NNPHTTNRMI
+376 
-386 WSDDDEEGYIE
+386 
-397 YLVSL
+397 
-402 GIPDEQLCHEFYKR
+402 
-416 GWNSEDAL
+416 
-424 EEYKNSDL
+424 
-432 SLHESIENDLIKG
+432 
-445 KTYTCVDEEDGKY
+445 
-458 KYIGKVEHPE
+458 
-468 FGELFKFKPLDN
+468 
-480 AAKEITQEMSDEMGL
+480 
-495 TYDGFA
+495 
-501 YMDEETVFYTFLD
+501 
-514 SEDDL
+514 
-519 HESLHESIDDIYN
+519 YN

-547 KDNDPVLVEFDNF
+547 KDNDPVLANYNNF

-578 EETDIT
+578 E
-584 TVKVDALS
+584 
-592 NGPEDEEEFKSW
+592 
-604 LANHYPNLFCE
+604 
-615 FTDDIYDNLILT
+615 
-627 GPKQDIKKYLLN
+627 
-639 DYSYEVEGEDWVVTQ
+639 
-654 YPQLKE
+654 
-660 SITESTEKF
+660 STEKF
-669 EIVPAG
+669 EIAPAG
-675 SGKWEV
+675 QGKWKV

-694 SRLVIDADTKEEAK
+694 SRIVIDADTKEEAR

-756 FEETFEEEEPTE
+756 FEETFGEEEPTE
-768 LENGDEMIAPLDP
+768 LENDDEMIAPLDP

-795 DDMNFDF
+795 DMDFDF
-802 GEETSEEPEEDVDI
+802 GEETPESPEEDVDI

-910 IIPESLNYN
+910 IIPESLSYN